1 MWLQQKSFVPKLF
14 FYCPK
19 ATIIPSL
26 SRKFPIFAGYSILDM
41 SAPNKLIE
49 KIEGF
54 TRKYYL
60 NRLIQGVLVGAVLW
74 IVFYLLINGLEYFS
88 WFPPKGRF
96 VLFLFLLA
104 GSAFVLVYHFLIPL
118 VNLIRFRKKMS
129 VEQASVMIGKFFP
142 EIKDKLLNTIQLSN
156 QMEESN
162 NGVGPST
169 GSGTSANTGSGTST
183 DNALLAATIEQRSA
197 RLSPIRF
204 SDAVDLRGNLKYL
217 GIFFGSLLL
226 LIALMVFLPSFAVQP
241 TQRIVNYEQHFE
253 KPLPYQVEIEQD
265 DIETTQGKEVKFNI
279 HVTGDRIPDAFY
291 VKSELGQQLMTKSS
305 ANDFSYT
312 FKNLFN
318 DLSFNVIGGEY
329 TSRPLHITVHPNPTL
344 LSYRCELRYPSYIH
358 RTNETLD
365 AKTRLIVPQGTSL
378 TFSFTTRDTEQMSV
392 TRDSLTTDL
401 TANNDVFAYQF
412 VAAQNTKFEVQ
423 VQNTWNQNIEPLPF
437 SVDVIPD
444 AYPDIRVESFDE
456 QLSDDV
462 YFSGLVTDDYGFSKL
477 TFNCIVKE
485 PIEKNIV
492 KTVPLDTKQTR
503 SSFFYQFNMDDL
515 GIMPG
520 QNMEVY
526 FVIWDNDGFH
536 GPKSKR
542 SETFTYYKP
551 SEAALDSIADQQSE
565 DIMERLQ
572 EKSQEAD
579 KLQDEIEKMLQD
591 LIQKKDLD
599 WSDKEKMKDLLEK
612 QQKIQDEWNKL
623 QEEQEKLED
632 FMKEHDLGN
641 EDLIKKQEQIN
652 KLFDEVIPEEL
663 KKMMEQIDKLLEEM
677 PREQMQQMMQ
687 DIKKNN
693 QSMQELLDRNLSLL
707 EQLKM
712 EKDLN
717 DLANKLDKL
726 GEELQKQEA
735 ENQNKAGEENEQKSA
750 EEAKEEFDKM
760 MDELDQLL
768 EKNQELQQPF
778 DMQKDE
784 EMQESI
790 DQDLQDAM
798 QNEQNS
804 QQQQSQ
810 QKKQNAGQKMQQ
822 MANNMMMQ
830 MQMQGMQQM
839 AEDAHLMRVL
849 LENVVHA
856 SHEQEDLMTEI
867 GSMRTDDPSLVEKII
882 HQKEVADNFNMVRD
896 SLRSMAMRQP
906 MVQNFVFD
914 ELHTIETQTENAMK
928 YLNDLKLSQ
937 AMRHQQTAMMSMNNL
952 ALMLAESLENM
963 ENSMESMGMPM
974 ACPMP
979 KQGQGQQSMQRMQQL
994 QQQLSEQLKQM
1005 QQQMEQ
1011 GQQMPNSM
1019 SEEFAR
1025 MAAEQ
1030 EMLRQ
1035 GMQQMLNEMKENGQI
1050 GDDGLNEI
1058 IKDMEKLEEELVNKK
1073 INRQMIE
1080 RSQRIES
1087 RMLESQKAQE
1097 KREQEEKRKSN
1108 EYKGSQFER
1117 KIDEYL
1123 YEQSLKKNQE
1133 FLRSNPIEYA
1143 PYYKDKINEYYLKKN
1158 TH

>member
-1 MWLQQKSFVPKLF
+1 
-14 FYCPK
+14 
-19 ATIIPSL
+19 
-26 SRKFPIFAGYSILDM
+26 
-41 SAPNKLIE
+41 
-49 KIEGF
+49 
-54 TRKYYL
+54 
-60 NRLIQGVLVGAVLW
+60 
-74 IVFYLLINGLEYFS
+74 
-88 WFPPKGRF
+88 
-96 VLFLFLLA
+96 
-104 GSAFVLVYHFLIPL
+104 
-118 VNLIRFRKKMS
+118 
-129 VEQASVMIGKFFP
+129 MIGKFFP

-156 QMEESN
+156 QA
-162 NGVGPST
+162 T
-169 GSGTSANTGSGTST
+169 TDA

-204 SDAVDLRGNLKYL
+204 SDAVYLRGNLKYL
-217 GIFFGSLLL
+217 GIFFGSLLI
-226 LIALMVFLPSFAVQP
+226 LIVLMVFLPSFAVQP

-253 KPLPYQVEIEQD
+253 KPLPYQVEIDQD

-279 HVTGDRIPDAFY
+279 RVTGDRIPDAFY
-291 VKSELGQQLMTKSS
+291 VKSELGQQLMTKGS

-312 FKNLFN
+312 FKNLFT
-318 DLSFNVIGGEY
+318 DLTFNVIGGEY

-344 LSYRCELRYPSYIH
+344 LSYHCELRYPAYIH
-358 RTNETLD
+358 RTNETMD
-365 AKTRLIVPQGTSL
+365 AKTRLIVPQGTNL

-401 TANNDVFAYQF
+401 TAMDDVFEYQF
-412 VAAQNTKFEVQ
+412 VAAQSTKFEVQ
-423 VQNTWNQNIEPLPF
+423 VQNNWNQNIDPLPF

-456 QLSDDV
+456 QLSADV

-503 SSFFYQFNMDDL
+503 TSFFYQFNMDSL

-526 FVIWDNDGFH
+526 FVVWDNDGFH

-551 SEAALDSIADQQSE
+551 SETALDSIADQQSE

-572 EKSQEAD
+572 AKSQEAD

-612 QQKIQDEWNKL
+612 QQQIQDEWNKL
-623 QEEQEKLED
+623 QEEQNKLED
-632 FMKEHDLGN
+632 FMKEHDLAN

-652 KLFDEVIPEEL
+652 TLFDEVIPEEL

-726 GEELQKQEA
+726 GEELKQQA
-735 ENQNKAGEENEQKSA
+735 DNQDKAGEENDKKSA

-760 MDELDQLL
+760 MDELDKLL
-768 EKNQELQQPF
+768 EKNQDLQQPF

-810 QKKQNAGQKMQQ
+810 QNKKNAGQKMQQ

-839 AEDAHLMRVL
+839 AEDAHLMRIL

-856 SHEQEDLMTEI
+856 SHEQEGLLKEI
-867 GSMRTDDPSLVEKII
+867 GSMRSDDPSLVEKII

-914 ELHTIETQTENAMK
+914 ELHTIENQTENAMK

-937 AMRHQQTAMMSMNNL
+937 AVRHQQTAMMSMNNL

-974 ACPMP
+974 SCSMP
-979 KQGQGQQSMQRMQQL
+979 KPGQGQQSMQKMQQL

-1005 QQQMEQ
+1005 QQQMQQMDKQ
-1011 GQQMPNSM
+1011 GQPMPKSM

-1035 GMQQMLNEMKENGQI
+1035 GMQQILKEMKENGQI

-1073 INRQMIE
+1073 INQKMIE
-1080 RSQRIES
+1080 RSKRIES

-1108 EYKGSQFER
+1108 EYKGSHFDR
-1117 KIDEYL
+1117 RIDDYL

-1133 FLRSNPIEYA
+1133 FLRTNPIEYA
-1143 PYYKDKINEYYLKKN
+1143 PYYKDKINAYYLKKN

>member
-1 MWLQQKSFVPKLF
+1 M
-14 FYCPK
+14 
-19 ATIIPSL
+19 
-26 SRKFPIFAGYSILDM
+26 
-41 SAPNKLIE
+41 IE

-96 VLFLFLLA
+96 VLLLFLVA
-104 GSAFVLVYHFLIPL
+104 GSAFVLVYYFLIPL
-118 VNLIRFRKKMS
+118 INLIRFRKKMS
-129 VEQASVMIGKFFP
+129 VEQASVLIGKFFP
-142 EIKDKLLNTIQLSN
+142 EIKDKLLNTIQLSH
-156 QMEESN
+156 QMEESKA
-162 NGVGPST
+162 GPST
-169 GSGTSANTGSGTST
+169 GSGTLN
-183 DNALLAATIEQRSA
+183 DNALLEATIEQRSA

-204 SDAVDLRGNLKYL
+204 SDAVNLKGNLKYL
-217 GIFFGSLLL
+217 GIFFGSLLI

-279 HVTGDRIPDAFY
+279 RVIGDRIPDAFY
-291 VKSELGQQLMTKSS
+291 VKSELGQQLMTKGS

-312 FKNLFN
+312 FKNLYN
-318 DLSFNVIGGEY
+318 DLTFNVTGGEY
-329 TSRPLHITVHPNPTL
+329 TSRPLHIIVHPNPTL
-344 LSYRCELRYPSYIH
+344 LSYRCELRYPAYVH

-365 AKTRLIVPQGTSL
+365 AKTRLIVPQGTQL
-378 TFSFTTRDTEQMSV
+378 TFSFTTRDTEQMTVS
-392 TRDSLTTDL
+392 RDSLTTDL
-401 TANNDVFAYQF
+401 TANDDIFEYQF
-412 VAAQNTKFEVQ
+412 VAAQSTKFEVQ
-423 VQNTWNQNIEPLPF
+423 VQNTWTQSIDPLPF
-437 SVDVIPD
+437 SVDVLPD

-456 QLSDDV
+456 QLSTDV
-462 YFSGLVTDDYGFSKL
+462 YYSGLVTDDYGFSRL
-477 TFNCIVKE
+477 TFNCIVRE
-485 PIEKNIV
+485 PIEKKIV
-492 KTVPLDTKQTR
+492 KPVALDLKQTR
-503 SSFFYQFNMDDL
+503 TSFYYSFNMDSL

-526 FVIWDNDGFH
+526 FEVWDNDGFH

-572 EKSQEAD
+572 ERSQEAE
-579 KLQDEIEKMLQD
+579 KLQDAIEKMLQD

-599 WSDKEKMKDLLEK
+599 WSDKEKMKDLMEK
-612 QQKIQDEWNKL
+612 QQQIQDEWNKL
-623 QEEQEKLED
+623 QQEQEKLED

-652 KLFDEVIPEEL
+652 KLFDEVISEEMQ
-663 KKMMEQIDKLLEEM
+663 KIMEQIDQLLEKM

-687 DIKKNN
+687 DIKKKN

-717 DLANKLDKL
+717 DLADKLDKL
-726 GEELQKQEA
+726 GEELQKQESEKS
-735 ENQNKAGEENEQKSA
+735 ENQDKTGEQNDKTGEQNDKTGEQNDQKSA

-760 MDELDQLL
+760 MDEFDQLM
-768 EKNQELQQPF
+768 EKNKDLQQPF
-778 DMQKDE
+778 NLDKDE
-784 EMQESI
+784 ETQESI
-790 DQDLQDAM
+790 DQDLDDAM
-798 QNEQNS
+798 QNEQNG

-810 QKKQNAGQKMQQ
+810 QKKQDAGQKMQQ
-822 MANNMMMQ
+822 MAQQMMQQ
-830 MQMQGMQQM
+830 MQMQGMEQM
-839 AEDAHLMRVL
+839 AEDAHLLRTL

-856 SHEQEDLMTEI
+856 SHEQEALMTEI
-867 GSMRTDDPSLVEKII
+867 GKMRTDDPSLVEKII
-882 HQKEVADNFNMVRD
+882 HQKDVADNFNMVRD
-896 SLRSMAMRQP
+896 SLHNIAMRQP
-906 MVQNFVFD
+906 MIQNFIFE
-914 ELHTIETQTENAMK
+914 ELHTIENQTENAMK
-928 YLNDLKLSQ
+928 HLNDLRLSQ
-937 AMRHQQTAMMSMNNL
+937 ATRHQQTAMMSMNNL

-963 ENSMESMGMPM
+963 ENSMDAMGMPM
-974 ACPMP
+974 SCPRP
-979 KQGQGQQSMQRMQQL
+979 KPGQGQQNMQKMQQM

-1005 QQQMEQ
+1005 QQQMEKA
-1011 GQQMPNSM
+1011 GQQQQNSM

-1035 GMQQMLNEMKENGQI
+1035 GMQQMLNEMKENGQV

-1073 INRQMIE
+1073 LNRQMIE

-1123 YEQSLKKNQE
+1123 YEQTLKKNQE
-1133 FLRSNPIEYA
+1133 FLHSNPIEFA
-1143 PYYKDKINEYYLKKN
+1143 PYYKDKANSYFLKKN

>member
-1 MWLQQKSFVPKLF
+1 
-14 FYCPK
+14 
-19 ATIIPSL
+19 
-26 SRKFPIFAGYSILDM
+26 M

-156 QMEESN
+156 QMVAE
-162 NGVGPST
+162 G
-169 GSGTSANTGSGTST
+169 

-217 GIFFGSLLL
+217 GIFFGLLLL
-226 LIALMVFLPSFAVQP
+226 LILLMVFLPSFAVQP
-241 TQRIVNYEQHFE
+241 TQRIVNYEQQFE
-253 KPLPYQVEIEQD
+253 KPLPYQVEILQD
-265 DIETTQGKEVKFNI
+265 NIETTQGKEVKFNI
-279 HVTGDRIPDAFY
+279 RVTGDRIPDAFY
-291 VKSELGQQLMTKSS
+291 VKSELGQQLMTKGS

-318 DLSFNVIGGEY
+318 DLTFNVIGGEY
-329 TSRPLHITVHPNPTL
+329 TSRPLHITVRPNPTL
-344 LSYRCELRYPSYIH
+344 LSYRCELRYPAYIH
-358 RTNETLD
+358 RTNETLE
-365 AKTRLIVPQGTSL
+365 AKTRLIVPQGTQL
-378 TFSFTTRDTEQMSV
+378 TFSFTTRDTEQMNVS
-392 TRDSLTTDL
+392 RDSLNSTL
-401 TANNDVFAYQF
+401 TAKDDIFEYQF
-412 VAAQNTKFEVQ
+412 VAAQSTKFQVQ
-423 VQNTWNQNIEPLPF
+423 VENSWNRTIEPLPF
-437 SVDVIPD
+437 SVDVLPD

-456 QLSDDV
+456 QLSTDV

-477 TFNCIVKE
+477 TFNCKVKE

-492 KTVPLDTKQTR
+492 KTVPLDLKQTR
-503 SSFFYQFNMDDL
+503 SSFFYQFNMDSL

-526 FVIWDNDGFH
+526 FEVWDNDGFH

-551 SEAALDSIADQQSE
+551 SEAALDSVANQQSE
-565 DIMERLQ
+565 DIMERLS
-572 EKSQEAD
+572 EKSQEAN

-599 WSDKEKMKDLLEK
+599 WSDKEKMKELMEK
-612 QQKIQDEWNKL
+612 QQQIQDEWNKL
-623 QEEQEKLED
+623 QQEQEKLAD
-632 FMKEHDLGN
+632 FMKENEIAN
-641 EDLIKKQEQIN
+641 EDLLKKQEQIN
-652 KLFDEVIPEEL
+652 KLFEEVIPEEL
-663 KKMMEQIDKLLEEM
+663 QKMMEQIDKLLEEM
-677 PREQMQQMMQ
+677 PREQMQQTMQ

-693 QSMQELLDRNLSLL
+693 QKMQELLDRNLALL

-735 ENQNKAGEENEQKSA
+735 ENQQKKAGEEGDQKSA

-760 MDELDQLL
+760 MEELDQLL
-768 EKNQELQQPF
+768 EKNQELQDPF

-798 QNEQNS
+798 QQEQNQQNG

-810 QKKQNAGQKMQQ
+810 QKKQDAGQKMQQ
-822 MANNMMMQ
+822 MAQNMMMQ

-839 AEDAHLMRVL
+839 AEDAHLVRIL

-856 SHEQEDLMTEI
+856 SHEQEALMNEI
-867 GSMRTDDPSLVEKII
+867 GSIRSDDPSLAEKII

-896 SLRSMAMRQP
+896 SLRSMAKRQP
-906 MVQNFVFD
+906 MIQNFIFE
-914 ELHTIETQTENAMK
+914 ELHTIENQTENAMK
-928 YLNDLKLSQ
+928 QLNDLKLSQ
-937 AMRHQQTAMMSMNNL
+937 AFRHQQTAMMSMNNL
-952 ALMLAESLENM
+952 ALMLSESLENM

-974 ACPMP
+974 QSCQSKPG
-979 KQGQGQQSMQRMQQL
+979 KQGQQSMKNMQQM

-1011 GQQMPNSM
+1011 GQQTPNSM

-1035 GMQQMLNEMKENGQI
+1035 GMQQMLNDMKENGQI

-1073 INRQMIE
+1073 INKKMIE

-1108 EYKGSQFER
+1108 EFKGSHFDRQ
-1117 KIDEYL
+1117 IDEIL
-1123 YEQSLKKNQE
+1123 YKETLKKNQE
-1133 FLRSNPIEYA
+1133 FLRSNPIEFA
-1143 PYYKDKINEYYLKKN
+1143 PYYRDKINEYYLRKN
-1158 TH
+1158 TQ

>member
-1 MWLQQKSFVPKLF
+1 
-14 FYCPK
+14 
-19 ATIIPSL
+19 
-26 SRKFPIFAGYSILDM
+26 
-41 SAPNKLIE
+41 
-49 KIEGF
+49 
-54 TRKYYL
+54 
-60 NRLIQGVLVGAVLW
+60 
-74 IVFYLLINGLEYFS
+74 
-88 WFPPKGRF
+88 
-96 VLFLFLLA
+96 
-104 GSAFVLVYHFLIPL
+104 
-118 VNLIRFRKKMS
+118 
-129 VEQASVMIGKFFP
+129 
-142 EIKDKLLNTIQLSN
+142 
-156 QMEESN
+156 
-162 NGVGPST
+162 
-169 GSGTSANTGSGTST
+169 
-183 DNALLAATIEQRSA
+183 
-197 RLSPIRF
+197 
-204 SDAVDLRGNLKYL
+204 
-217 GIFFGSLLL
+217 
-226 LIALMVFLPSFAVQP
+226 
-241 TQRIVNYEQHFE
+241 
-253 KPLPYQVEIEQD
+253 
-265 DIETTQGKEVKFNI
+265 
-279 HVTGDRIPDAFY
+279 
-291 VKSELGQQLMTKSS
+291 
-305 ANDFSYT
+305 
-312 FKNLFN
+312 
-318 DLSFNVIGGEY
+318 
-329 TSRPLHITVHPNPTL
+329 
-344 LSYRCELRYPSYIH
+344 
-358 RTNETLD
+358 
-365 AKTRLIVPQGTSL
+365 
-378 TFSFTTRDTEQMSV
+378 
-392 TRDSLTTDL
+392 
-401 TANNDVFAYQF
+401 
-412 VAAQNTKFEVQ
+412 
-423 VQNTWNQNIEPLPF
+423 
-437 SVDVIPD
+437 
-444 AYPDIRVESFDE
+444 
-456 QLSDDV
+456 
-462 YFSGLVTDDYGFSKL
+462 
-477 TFNCIVKE
+477 
-485 PIEKNIV
+485 
-492 KTVPLDTKQTR
+492 
-503 SSFFYQFNMDDL
+503 
-515 GIMPG
+515 
-520 QNMEVY
+520 
-526 FVIWDNDGFH
+526 
-536 GPKSKR
+536 
-542 SETFTYYKP
+542 
-551 SEAALDSIADQQSE
+551 
-565 DIMERLQ
+565 
-572 EKSQEAD
+572 
-579 KLQDEIEKMLQD
+579 
-591 LIQKKDLD
+591 
-599 WSDKEKMKDLLEK
+599 MKDLLEK

-623 QEEQEKLED
+623 QEEQKNLED

-641 EDLIKKQEQIN
+641 EDLIRKQEQIN

-693 QSMQELLDRNLSLL
+693 QSMQELLDRNLALL

-726 GEELQKQEA
+726 GEELKNQEA
-735 ENQNKAGEENEQKSA
+735 KNQNKAGEDSDQKSA

-760 MDELDQLL
+760 MEELDKLL
-768 EKNQELQQPF
+768 EKNQDLQQPF

-822 MANNMMMQ
+822 MANQMMMQ

-839 AEDAHLMRVL
+839 AEDAHLLRIL

-867 GSMRTDDPSLVEKII
+867 GKMRSDDPSLVEKII

-896 SLRSMAMRQP
+896 SLRSMALRQP
-906 MVQNFVFD
+906 MIQNFVFD
-914 ELHTIETQTENAMK
+914 ELHIIENQTENAMK

-937 AMRHQQTAMMSMNNL
+937 AVRHQQTAMMSMNNL

-963 ENSMESMGMPM
+963 ENSMDAMGMPM
-974 ACPMP
+974 SCPMP
-979 KQGQGQQSMQRMQQL
+979 KPGQGQQSMQKMQQL

-1005 QQQMEQ
+1005 QQQMES
-1011 GQQMPNSM
+1011 GQKTPNSM

-1035 GMQQMLNEMKENGQI
+1035 GMQQMLNDMKENGQL

-1108 EYKGSQFER
+1108 EYKGSHFDR
-1117 KIDEYL
+1117 RIDEYL

>member
-1 MWLQQKSFVPKLF
+1 M
-14 FYCPK
+14 C
-19 ATIIPSL
+19 
-26 SRKFPIFAGYSILDM
+26 IFAPDM
-41 SAPNKLIE
+41 SSPKGLIE

-104 GSAFVLVYHFLIPL
+104 GSAFVLVYYFLIPL
-118 VNLIRFRKKMS
+118 INLIRFRKKMS

-156 QMEESN
+156 QMETSK
-162 NGVGPST
+162 VGPST
-169 GSGTSANTGSGTST
+169 GSGTEN

-204 SDAVDLRGNLKYL
+204 SDAVDLRGNMKYL
-217 GIFFGSLLL
+217 GIFFGSLLV

-253 KPLPYQVEIEQD
+253 KPLPYQVVIEQD
-265 DIETTQGKEVKFNI
+265 EFETTQGQEVKCSI

-291 VKSELGQQLMTKSS
+291 VKSELGQQLMTKGS

-318 DLSFNVIGGEY
+318 NLTFNVIGGEY

-344 LSYRCELRYPSYIH
+344 LSYRCEVRYPAYIH

-365 AKTRLIVPQGTSL
+365 GKTRLIVPQGTNL
-378 TFSFTTRDTEQMSV
+378 TFSFTTRDTELMTVS
-392 TRDSLTTDL
+392 RDSLTTDL
-401 TANNDVFAYQF
+401 TAKDNIFEYHF
-412 VAAQNTKFEVQ
+412 VAGQSTKFEVQ
-423 VQNTWNQNIEPLPF
+423 VQNSWNQSIEPLPF
-437 SVDVIPD
+437 SVDVLPD

-456 QLSDDV
+456 QLSTDV
-462 YFSGLVTDDYGFSKL
+462 YFSGLLTDDYGFSKL
-477 TFNCIVKE
+477 TFNCKVKE

-492 KTVPLDTKQTR
+492 KTVPLDLKQTR
-503 SSFFYQFNMDDL
+503 SSFFYQFNMDSL
-515 GIMPG
+515 GIMPR
-520 QNMEVY
+520 QNMEVF
-526 FVIWDNDGFH
+526 FVVWDNDGYH

-551 SEAALDSIADQQSE
+551 SETALDSIADQQSE

-579 KLQDEIEKMLQD
+579 KLQEEIEKMLQD

-599 WSDKEKMKDLLEK
+599 WSDKEKMKDLLER
-612 QQKIQDEWNKL
+612 QQKVQEEWNKL
-623 QEEQEKLED
+623 QEEQEKLSD

-652 KLFDEVIPEEL
+652 KLFEEVIPEEL
-663 KKMMEQIDKLLEEM
+663 QKLMDQIDKLLEEM

-687 DIKKNN
+687 NIKKNN
-693 QSMQELLDRNLSLL
+693 QSMQELLDRNLALL

-717 DLANKLDKL
+717 DLANKLDQL

-735 ENQNKAGEENEQKSA
+735 GNQDKTGEKDDQKSA

-768 EKNQELQQPF
+768 EKNEDLQQPF
-778 DMQKDE
+778 DMEKDQ
-784 EMQESI
+784 EMEESI

-810 QKKQNAGQKMQQ
+810 QKKQSAGQKMQKMSQ
-822 MANNMMMQ
+822 NMMAM

-839 AEDAHLMRVL
+839 AEDAHLMRIL

-856 SHEQEDLMTEI
+856 SHEQETLMNEI
-867 GSMRTDDPSLVEKII
+867 GKMRTDDPSLVDKII

-906 MVQNFVFD
+906 MIQNYVFD
-914 ELHTIETQTENAMK
+914 ELHTIENQTENAMK
-928 YLNDLKLSQ
+928 QLNDLKLSQ
-937 AMRHQQTAMMSMNNL
+937 ATRHQQTAMMSMNNL

-963 ENSMESMGMPM
+963 ENSMEAMGMPM
-974 ACPMP
+974 QSCQSKP
-979 KQGQGQQSMQRMQQL
+979 GQGQKSMQNMQQL

-1005 QQQMEQ
+1005 QQKMEQ
-1011 GQQMPNSM
+1011 GQQTPNSM

-1035 GMQQMLNEMKENGQI
+1035 GMQQMLNDMKENGQI

-1080 RSQRIES
+1080 RSRRIES

-1108 EYKGSQFER
+1108 EYKGSHFDR
-1117 KIDEYL
+1117 KIDELL
-1123 YEQSLKKNQE
+1123 YKETLKKNQE
-1133 FLRSNPIEYA
+1133 FLKTNPIEYA
-1143 PYYKDKINEYYLKKN
+1143 PYYQEKINEYYLKKN

>member
-1 MWLQQKSFVPKLF
+1 MFAPK
-14 FYCPK
+14 
-19 ATIIPSL
+19 
-26 SRKFPIFAGYSILDM
+26 G
-41 SAPNKLIE
+41 LIE
-49 KIEGF
+49 KIEAF

-60 NRLIQGVLVGAVLW
+60 NRLIQGMLVGAVLW

-96 VLFLFLLA
+96 VLLLFLLA
-104 GSAFVLVYHFLIPL
+104 GSAFVAVYYFMIPL

-129 VEQASVMIGKFFP
+129 VEQASVLIGRFFP
-142 EIKDKLLNTIQLSN
+142 DIKDKLLNTIQLSH
-156 QMEESN
+156 QVTTES
-162 NGVGPST
+162 
-169 GSGTSANTGSGTST
+169 
-183 DNALLAATIEQRSA
+183 DNALLAAAIEQRSA

-217 GIFFGSLLL
+217 GAFFGLLLL
-226 LIALMVFLPSFAVQP
+226 LILLIVFLPSFAVQP
-241 TQRIVNYEQHFE
+241 TQRIVNYEQNYE

-265 DIETTQGKEVKFNI
+265 EIETTQGKEVKFSI
-279 HVTGDRIPDAFY
+279 RVTGDRIPDAFY

-305 ANDFSYT
+305 VNDFGYT
-312 FKNLFN
+312 FKNLYN
-318 DLSFNVIGGEY
+318 DLTFYVMGGDY

-344 LSYRCELRYPSYIH
+344 LSYRCEVRYPNYIH
-358 RTNETLD
+358 RQNETFES
-365 AKTRLIVPQGTSL
+365 KTRLIVPQGTQL
-378 TFSFTTRDTEQMSV
+378 TFSFITRDTEKVSV
-392 TRDSLTTDL
+392 TCDSLTTDL
-401 TANNDVFAYQF
+401 TAKDDIFEYPF
-412 VAAQNTKFEVQ
+412 VAAQSTKFEVQ
-423 VQNTWNQNIEPLPF
+423 VQNPWNNNIDPLPF
-437 SVDVIPD
+437 SVDVLPD

-456 QLSDDV
+456 QLSTDV
-462 YFSGLVTDDYGFSKL
+462 YYSGLITDDYGFSKL
-477 TFNCIVKE
+477 TFNCKVKE
-485 PIEKNIV
+485 PVEKSIV
-492 KTVPLDTKQTR
+492 KSVAIDLKQTR
-503 SSFFYQFNMDDL
+503 TSFFYSFNMDSL
-515 GIMPG
+515 GILPG
-520 QNMEVY
+520 QNLEV
-526 FVIWDNDGFH
+526 FFEVWDNDGFH

-551 SEAALDSIADQQSE
+551 SEAALDSIADNTSE
-565 DIMERLQ
+565 DIMDRLEQ
-572 EKSQEAD
+572 KAQEAD

-591 LIQKKDLD
+591 LLQKKELD
-599 WSDKEKMKDLLEK
+599 WSDKEKMKELLEK
-612 QQKIQDEWNKL
+612 QQEIQDEWNKL
-623 QEEQEKLED
+623 QQEQDKLSD

-641 EDLIKKQEQIN
+641 EDLLKKQEQIN
-652 KLFDEVIPEEL
+652 KLFDEVIPEEMR
-663 KKMMEQIDKLLEEM
+663 KMMEQIDKLLEEM

-693 QSMQELLDRNLSLL
+693 QSMQELLDRNLALL

-717 DLANKLDKL
+717 DLADKLNKL
-726 GEELQKQEA
+726 GEELQKEKADQPS
-735 ENQNKAGEENEQKSA
+735 ENQEEAGEEGDQKSA

-768 EKNQELQQPF
+768 EKNQDLQQPF
-778 DMQKDE
+778 NMEKDE
-784 EMQESI
+784 ALQESI

-798 QNEQNS
+798 ENEQNGQNDPQQS
-804 QQQQSQ
+804 SQQQSQ

-822 MANNMMMQ
+822 MANQMMMQ
-830 MQMQGMQQM
+830 MQMEGMQQM
-839 AEDAHLMRVL
+839 AEDAHLLRIL

-856 SHEQEDLMTEI
+856 SHEQEDLMTETGKI
-867 GSMRTDDPSLVEKII
+867 RTDDPALVEKII
-882 HQKEVADNFNMVRD
+882 RQKEVADNFNMVRD

-906 MVQNFVFD
+906 AVQNFVFD
-914 ELHTIETQTENAMK
+914 ELHTIENQTENALKQM
-928 YLNDLKLSQ
+928 NDLKLGQ
-937 AMRHQQTAMMSMNNL
+937 ATRHQQTAMMSMNNL

-963 ENSMESMGMPM
+963 ENSMEAMGMPM
-974 ACPMP
+974 SCSMP
-979 KQGQGQQSMQRMQQL
+979 KPGQGQQSMKNMQQM

-1005 QQQMEQ
+1005 QQQMEKS
-1011 GQQMPNSM
+1011 GQQQPNSM
-1019 SEEFAR
+1019 SEQFAR

-1108 EYKGSQFER
+1108 EFKGSHFDRQ
-1117 KIDEYL
+1117 IDEYL

-1133 FLRSNPIEYA
+1133 FLRTNPIEYA
-1143 PYYKDKINEYYLKKN
+1143 PYYQNKINDYYLKKN
-1158 TH
+1158 TQ

>member
-1 MWLQQKSFVPKLF
+1 
-14 FYCPK
+14 
-19 ATIIPSL
+19 
-26 SRKFPIFAGYSILDM
+26 M

-88 WFPPKGRF
+88 WFPSKGRF

-104 GSAFVLVYHFLIPL
+104 GSAFVLVYYFLIPL
-118 VNLIRFRKKMS
+118 VNLIRYRKKMS
-129 VEQASVMIGKFFP
+129 VEQASVLIGKFFP

-156 QMEESN
+156 QAESD
-162 NGVGPST
+162 
-169 GSGTSANTGSGTST
+169 A

-204 SDAVDLRGNLKYL
+204 SDAVDLRGNMKYL
-217 GIFFGSLLL
+217 GIFFGSLLV

-253 KPLPYQVEIEQD
+253 KPLPYQVVIEQD
-265 DIETTQGKEVKFNI
+265 EFETTQGQEVKCSI

-291 VKSELGQQLMTKSS
+291 VKSELGQQLMTKGS

-318 DLSFNVIGGEY
+318 DLTFNVIGGEY

-344 LSYRCELRYPSYIH
+344 LSYRCEVRYPAYIH

-365 AKTRLIVPQGTSL
+365 GKTRLIVPQGTNL
-378 TFSFTTRDTEQMSV
+378 TFNFTTRDTELMTVS
-392 TRDSLTTDL
+392 RDSLTTDL
-401 TANNDVFAYQF
+401 TAKDNIFEYHF
-412 VAAQNTKFEVQ
+412 VAGQSTKFEVQ
-423 VQNTWNQNIEPLPF
+423 VQNSWNQSIEPLPF
-437 SVDVIPD
+437 SVDVLPD

-456 QLSDDV
+456 QLSTDV
-462 YFSGLVTDDYGFSKL
+462 YFSGLLTDDYGFSKL
-477 TFNCIVKE
+477 TFNCKVKE

-492 KTVPLDTKQTR
+492 KTVPLDLKQTR
-503 SSFFYQFNMDDL
+503 SSFFYQFNMDSL

-526 FVIWDNDGFH
+526 FVVWDNDGYH

-551 SEAALDSIADQQSE
+551 SETALDSIADQQSE

-579 KLQDEIEKMLQD
+579 KLQEEIEKMLQD

-599 WSDKEKMKDLLEK
+599 WSDKEKMKDLLER
-612 QQKIQDEWNKL
+612 QQQVQEEWNKL
-623 QEEQEKLED
+623 QEEQEKLSD

-641 EDLIKKQEQIN
+641 EDLLKKQEQIN

-663 KKMMEQIDKLLEEM
+663 QKLMEQIDKLLEEM

-693 QSMQELLDRNLSLL
+693 QSMQELLDRNLALL

-717 DLANKLDKL
+717 DLANKLDQL

-735 ENQNKAGEENEQKSA
+735 GNQDKTGEKNEQKSA

-768 EKNQELQQPF
+768 EKNEDLQQPF
-778 DMQKDE
+778 DMEKDQ
-784 EMQESI
+784 EMEESI

-798 QNEQNS
+798 QNEQNN
-804 QQQQSQ
+804 QQQQSEK
-810 QKKQNAGQKMQQ
+810 KKQSAGQKMQK
-822 MANNMMMQ
+822 MAQNMMSM
-830 MQMQGMQQM
+830 MQMQGMEQL
-839 AEDAHLMRVL
+839 AEDAHLMRIL

-856 SHEQEDLMTEI
+856 SHEQEALMKEI
-867 GSMRTDDPSLVEKII
+867 GKMRSDDPSLVDKII

-914 ELHTIETQTENAMK
+914 ELHTIENQTENAMK
-928 YLNDLKLSQ
+928 QLNDLKLSQ
-937 AMRHQQTAMMSMNNL
+937 AARHQQTAMMSMNNL

-974 ACPMP
+974 QSCQSKP
-979 KQGQGQQSMQRMQQL
+979 GQGQKSMKNMQQL

-1005 QQQMEQ
+1005 QQKMEQ
-1011 GQQMPNSM
+1011 GQQTPNSM

-1035 GMQQMLNEMKENGQI
+1035 GMQKMLNDMKENGQI

-1080 RSQRIES
+1080 RSRRIES

-1108 EYKGSQFER
+1108 EYKGSHFDR
-1117 KIDEYL
+1117 KIDELL
-1123 YEQSLKKNQE
+1123 YKETLKKNQE
-1133 FLRSNPIEYA
+1133 FLKTNPIEYA
-1143 PYYKDKINEYYLKKN
+1143 PYYQEKINEYYLKKN

>member
-1 MWLQQKSFVPKLF
+1 M
-14 FYCPK
+14 
-19 ATIIPSL
+19 
-26 SRKFPIFAGYSILDM
+26 DM

-156 QMEESN
+156 QMAAE
-162 NGVGPST
+162 G
-169 GSGTSANTGSGTST
+169 

-217 GIFFGSLLL
+217 GIFFGLLLL
-226 LIALMVFLPSFAVQP
+226 LILLMVFLPSFAVQP
-241 TQRIVNYEQHFE
+241 TQRIVNYEQQFE
-253 KPLPYQVEIEQD
+253 KPLPYQVEILQD
-265 DIETTQGKEVKFNI
+265 NIETTQGKEVKFNI
-279 HVTGDRIPDAFY
+279 RVTGDRIPDAFY
-291 VKSELGQQLMTKSS
+291 VKSELGQQLMTKGS

-318 DLSFNVIGGEY
+318 DLTFNVIGGEY
-329 TSRPLHITVHPNPTL
+329 TSRPLHITVRPNPTL
-344 LSYRCELRYPSYIH
+344 LSYRCELRYPAYIH
-358 RTNETLD
+358 RTNETLE
-365 AKTRLIVPQGTSL
+365 AKTRLIVPQGTQL
-378 TFSFTTRDTEQMSV
+378 TFSFTTRDTEQMNVS
-392 TRDSLTTDL
+392 RDSLNSTL
-401 TANNDVFAYQF
+401 TAKDDVFEYQF
-412 VAAQNTKFEVQ
+412 VAAQSTKFEVQ
-423 VQNTWNQNIEPLPF
+423 VENSWNRTIEPLPF
-437 SVDVIPD
+437 SVDVLPD

-456 QLSDDV
+456 QLSTDV
-462 YFSGLVTDDYGFSKL
+462 YFSGLITDDYGFSKL
-477 TFNCIVKE
+477 TFNCKVKE

-492 KTVPLDTKQTR
+492 KTVPLDLKQTR
-503 SSFFYQFNMDDL
+503 SSFFYQFNMDSL

-526 FVIWDNDGFH
+526 FEVWDNDGFH

-551 SEAALDSIADQQSE
+551 SEAALDSVANQQSE

-572 EKSQEAD
+572 EKLQEAN

-599 WSDKEKMKDLLEK
+599 WSDKEKMKELMEK
-612 QQKIQDEWNKL
+612 QQQIQDEWNKL
-623 QEEQEKLED
+623 QQEQEKLAD
-632 FMKEHDLGN
+632 FMKENEIAN
-641 EDLIKKQEQIN
+641 EDLLKKQEQIN
-652 KLFDEVIPEEL
+652 KLFEEVIPEEL
-663 KKMMEQIDKLLEEM
+663 QKMMEQIDKLLEEM
-677 PREQMQQMMQ
+677 PREQMQQTMQ

-693 QSMQELLDRNLSLL
+693 QKMQELLDRNLALL

-735 ENQNKAGEENEQKSA
+735 ENQQKEAGEETDQKSA

-760 MDELDQLL
+760 MEELDELL
-768 EKNQELQQPF
+768 EKNQELQDPF

-798 QNEQNS
+798 QQEQNQQNG

-810 QKKQNAGQKMQQ
+810 QKKQDAGQKMQQ
-822 MANNMMMQ
+822 MAQNMMMQ

-839 AEDAHLMRVL
+839 AEDAHLVRIL

-856 SHEQEDLMTEI
+856 SHEQEALMNEI
-867 GSMRTDDPSLVEKII
+867 GSIRSDDPSLVEKII

-896 SLRSMAMRQP
+896 SLRSMAKRQP
-906 MVQNFVFD
+906 MIQNFIFE
-914 ELHTIETQTENAMK
+914 ELHTIENQTENAMK
-928 YLNDLKLSQ
+928 QLNDLKLSQ
-937 AMRHQQTAMMSMNNL
+937 AFRHQQTAMMSMNNL

-974 ACPMP
+974 QSCQSKPG
-979 KQGQGQQSMQRMQQL
+979 KQGQQSMNNMQQL

-1005 QQQMEQ
+1005 QQKMEQ
-1011 GQQMPNSM
+1011 GQQTPNSM

-1035 GMQQMLNEMKENGQI
+1035 GMQQMLNDMKENGQV

-1073 INRQMIE
+1073 INKKMVE

-1097 KREQEEKRKSN
+1097 KREQEEKRESN
-1108 EYKGSQFER
+1108 EFKGTQFDR
-1117 KIDEYL
+1117 RIDEIL
-1123 YEQSLKKNQE
+1123 YKESLKKNQE
-1133 FLRSNPIEYA
+1133 FLRSNPIEFA
-1143 PYYKDKINEYYLKKN
+1143 PYYRDKINEYYLRKN
-1158 TH
+1158 TQ

>member
-1 MWLQQKSFVPKLF
+1 MSSPK
-14 FYCPK
+14 
-19 ATIIPSL
+19 
-26 SRKFPIFAGYSILDM
+26 G
-41 SAPNKLIE
+41 LIE

-104 GSAFVLVYHFLIPL
+104 GSAFVLVYYFLIPL
-118 VNLIRFRKKMS
+118 INLIRFRKKMS

-156 QMEESN
+156 QMETSK
-162 NGVGPST
+162 VGPST
-169 GSGTSANTGSGTST
+169 GSGAEK

-217 GIFFGSLLL
+217 GIFFGSFLI

-241 TQRIVNYEQHFE
+241 TQRIVNYEQNFE

-279 HVTGDRIPDAFY
+279 RVTGDRIPDAFY
-291 VKSELGQQLMTKSS
+291 VKSELGQQLMTKGSV
-305 ANDFSYT
+305 NEFSYT
-312 FKNLFN
+312 FKNLYN
-318 DLSFNVIGGEY
+318 DLTFNVVGGDY

-344 LSYRCELRYPSYIH
+344 LSYRCELRYPAYIH
-358 RTNETLD
+358 RTNETLEG
-365 AKTRLIVPQGTSL
+365 KTRLIVPQGTKL
-378 TFSFTTRDTEQMSV
+378 VFNFSTRDTEQMTVS
-392 TRDSLTTDL
+392 RDSLTSDL
-401 TANNDVFAYQF
+401 TARDDVFEYQF
-412 VAAQNTKFEVQ
+412 VAAQSTKFEVQ
-423 VQNTWNQNIEPLPF
+423 VQNTWNNSLEPLPF
-437 SVDVIPD
+437 SVDVLPD

-456 QLSDDV
+456 QLSTDV
-462 YFSGLVTDDYGFSKL
+462 YFSGLVTDDYGFSRL

-492 KTVPLDTKQTR
+492 KTVPLDLKQART
-503 SSFFYQFNMDDL
+503 SFFYQFNMDSL

-551 SEAALDSIADQQSE
+551 SESALDSIANEQSE

-579 KLQDEIEKMLQD
+579 KLQNEIEKMLQD

-612 QQKIQDEWNKL
+612 QQQIQDEWNKL

-663 KKMMEQIDKLLEEM
+663 RKMMEQIDKLLEEM
-677 PREQMQQMMQ
+677 PREQMQQLMQ

-726 GEELQKQEA
+726 GEELQKQDA
-735 ENQNKAGEENEQKSA
+735 ENQNKTGEENDQKSA

-760 MDELDQLL
+760 MEDLDKLL
-768 EKNQELQQPF
+768 EKNEELQQPF

-798 QNEQNS
+798 QNEENN

-810 QKKQNAGQKMQQ
+810 SKKQQAGQKMQKMSQ
-822 MANNMMMQ
+822 NMRSM

-839 AEDAHLMRVL
+839 AEDAHLMRIL

-856 SHEQEDLMTEI
+856 SHEQEALMSDI
-867 GSMRTDDPSLVEKII
+867 GKMRSDDPSLVEKII
-882 HQKEVADNFNMVRD
+882 HQKDVADNFNMVRD

-914 ELHTIETQTENAMK
+914 ELHTIENQTENAMK

-937 AMRHQQTAMMSMNNL
+937 AVRHQQTAMMSMNNL

-974 ACPMP
+974 QSCQSKP
-979 KQGQGQQSMQRMQQL
+979 GQGQQSMQKMQQL
-994 QQQLSEQLKQM
+994 QQQMSEQLQKM
-1005 QQQMEQ
+1005 QEQMEKM
-1011 GQQMPNSM
+1011 GQQIPNSM

-1035 GMQQMLNEMKENGQI
+1035 GMQQMLNEMKENGQV

-1073 INRQMIE
+1073 INHKMIE

-1108 EYKGSQFER
+1108 EYKGSHFDR

-1123 YEQSLKKNQE
+1123 YQQSLKKNQE
-1133 FLRSNPIEYA
+1133 FLRTNPIEYA
-1143 PYYKDKINEYYLKKN
+1143 PYYKDKINDYYLKKN

>member
-1 MWLQQKSFVPKLF
+1 
-14 FYCPK
+14 
-19 ATIIPSL
+19 
-26 SRKFPIFAGYSILDM
+26 M
-41 SAPNKLIE
+41 SAPNKLIG

-96 VLFLFLLA
+96 ILFLFLLA

-118 VNLIRFRKKMS
+118 FNLIRFRKKMS

-156 QMEESN
+156 QMEASK
-162 NGVGPST
+162 VGPLTDSRA
-169 GSGTSANTGSGTST
+169 SD

-197 RLSPIRF
+197 HLSPIRF

-217 GIFFGSLLL
+217 GLFFGTLLI
-226 LIALMVFLPSFAVQP
+226 LIALMVFLPSFALQP
-241 TQRIVNYEQHFE
+241 TQRILNYDQYYE
-253 KPLPYQVEIEQD
+253 KPLPYQVVIEKD
-265 DIETTQGKEVKFNI
+265 EFETTQGSEVKFSI
-279 HVTGDRIPDAFY
+279 HVIGERIPDAFY
-291 VKSELGQQLMTKSS
+291 VKSEQGQQLMTKSS
-305 ANDFSYT
+305 ATDFSYT

-318 DLSFNVIGGEY
+318 DLSFNVTGGDY
-329 TSRPLHITVHPNPTL
+329 TSRPIHIKVRPNPTL
-344 LSYRCELRYPSYIH
+344 LSYRCELRYPTYIH

-365 AKTRLIVPQGTSL
+365 AKTRLIVPQGTNL
-378 TFSFTTRDTEQMSV
+378 TFSFSTRDTEQMIV
-392 TRDSLTTDL
+392 TRDSLNTDL
-401 TANNDVFAYQF
+401 IATDNIFEYQF
-412 VAAQNTKFEVQ
+412 VADQSTKFEVQ
-423 VQNTWNQNIEPLPF
+423 VQNAWNQSIEPLPF
-437 SVDVIPD
+437 SVDVLPD

-456 QLSDDV
+456 ELSTDV
-462 YFSGLVTDDYGFSKL
+462 YFSGLITDDYGFSRL
-477 TFNCIVKE
+477 TFNCKVKE
-485 PIEKNIV
+485 PVEKNII
-492 KTVPLDTKQTR
+492 KSVPFDHKQSRT
-503 SSFFYQFNMDDL
+503 SFFYSFNMDSL
-515 GIMPG
+515 GILPG

-526 FVIWDNDGFH
+526 FVVWDNDGFH

-551 SEAALDSIADQQSE
+551 SETALDSIADQQSE

-623 QEEQEKLED
+623 QEEQEKLSD

-726 GEELQKQEA
+726 GEELQKQES
-735 ENQNKAGEENEQKSA
+735 ENQNKAGEENGQKSA

-768 EKNQELQQPF
+768 EKNQDLQQPF
-778 DMQKDE
+778 DMKKDE

-798 QNEQNS
+798 QSEQNEQNS
-804 QQQQSQ
+804 QQQQQSQ

-822 MANNMMMQ
+822 MAQNMMSM

-839 AEDAHLMRVL
+839 AEDAQLLRIL
-849 LENVVHA
+849 LENVLHA
-856 SHEQEDLMTEI
+856 SHEQEDLMAQI
-867 GSMRTDDPSLVEKII
+867 GNMHSNDPSLVEKII
-882 HQKEVADNFNMVRD
+882 NQKEVADNFNMVRD
-896 SLRSMAMRQP
+896 SLRSMALRQP
-906 MVQNFVFD
+906 MIQNFVFD
-914 ELHTIETQTENAMK
+914 ELHTIENQTENAMK

-937 AMRHQQTAMMSMNNL
+937 AVRHQQTAMMSMNNL

-974 ACPMP
+974 SCSMP
-979 KQGQGQQSMQRMQQL
+979 KPGQGQQSMQKMQQL

-1005 QQQMEQ
+1005 QQQMEKS
-1011 GQQMPNSM
+1011 GQQIPNSM

-1035 GMQQMLNEMKENGQI
+1035 GMQQMLNDMKENGQI

-1108 EYKGSQFER
+1108 EYKGSRFDRQ
-1117 KIDEYL
+1117 IDEIRYKEL
-1123 YEQSLKKNQE
+1123 LKKNQE
-1133 FLRSNPIEYA
+1133 FLRTNPIEYA
-1143 PYYKDKINEYYLKKN
+1143 PYYKDKINEYYLNKN

>member
-1 MWLQQKSFVPKLF
+1 
-14 FYCPK
+14 
-19 ATIIPSL
+19 
-26 SRKFPIFAGYSILDM
+26 M

-60 NRLIQGVLVGAVLW
+60 NRLIQGVLVGTVLW

-104 GSAFVLVYHFLIPL
+104 GSAFVLVYYFLLPL
-118 VNLIRFRKKMS
+118 INLIRFRKKMS

-156 QMEESN
+156 QAASD
-162 NGVGPST
+162 
-169 GSGTSANTGSGTST
+169 A
-183 DNALLAATIEQRSA
+183 DNALLVATIEQRSA

-217 GIFFGSLLL
+217 GIFFGSLLI

-265 DIETTQGKEVKFNI
+265 DIETTQGKDVKFNI

-291 VKSELGQQLMTKSS
+291 VKSELGQQLMTKGS

-312 FKNLFN
+312 FKNLFT
-318 DLSFNVIGGEY
+318 DLTFNVVGGEY

-344 LSYRCELRYPSYIH
+344 LSYRCELRYPAYIH

-365 AKTRLIVPQGTSL
+365 AKTRLIVPQGTKL
-378 TFSFTTRDTEQMSV
+378 IFSFNTRDAEQMTVS
-392 TRDSLTTDL
+392 RDSLATEL
-401 TANNDVFAYQF
+401 TANDGVFEYQL
-412 VAAQNTKFEVQ
+412 VAAQSIKFEVQ
-423 VQNTWNQNIEPLPF
+423 VQNTWNQTMEPLPF
-437 SVDVIPD
+437 SVDVLPD

-456 QLSDDV
+456 QLSTDV

-485 PIEKNIV
+485 PVEKNIV
-492 KTVPLDTKQTR
+492 KTVPLDLKQTR
-503 SSFFYQFNMDDL
+503 SSFFYQFNMDSL

-526 FVIWDNDGFH
+526 FVVWDNDGFH

-551 SEAALDSIADQQSE
+551 SESALDSIADQQSE

-599 WSDKEKMKDLLEK
+599 WSDKEKMKELLEK
-612 QQKIQDEWNKL
+612 QQQIQDEWNKL
-623 QEEQEKLED
+623 QEEQDKLSD

-663 KKMMEQIDKLLEEM
+663 RKMMEQIDKLLEEM

-693 QSMQELLDRNLSLL
+693 QSMQELLDRNLALL

-717 DLANKLDKL
+717 DLANKLDQL
-726 GEELQKQEA
+726 GEELQEA
-735 ENQNKAGEENEQKSA
+735 ENQNKTGENTDQKSA
-750 EEAKEEFDKM
+750 EDAKEEFDKM
-760 MDELDQLL
+760 MDELEQLL
-768 EKNQELQQPF
+768 EKNQDLQQPF

-804 QQQQSQ
+804 QPQQSQ

-822 MANNMMMQ
+822 MAQNMMSML
-830 MQMQGMQQM
+830 QMQGMQQM
-839 AEDAHLMRVL
+839 AEDAHLMRIL

-856 SHEQEDLMTEI
+856 SHEQEALMTEI
-867 GSMRTDDPSLVEKII
+867 GKMRTDDPSLVEKII
-882 HQKEVADNFNMVRD
+882 RQKEVADNFNMVRD

-906 MVQNFVFD
+906 MIQNFVFD
-914 ELHTIETQTENAMK
+914 ELHTIENQTENAMK
-928 YLNDLKLSQ
+928 YLNNLKVSQ
-937 AMRHQQTAMMSMNNL
+937 AARHQQTAMMSMNNL
-952 ALMLAESLENM
+952 ALMIAESLENM
-963 ENSMESMGMPM
+963 ENSMEAMGMPM
-974 ACPMP
+974 SCSNP
-979 KQGQGQQSMQRMQQL
+979 KPGTGQQSMQKMQQL

-1005 QQQMEQ
+1005 QQKMQQMQES
-1011 GQQMPNSM
+1011 GQQTPNPM

-1058 IKDMEKLEEELVNKK
+1058 IKEMEKLEEELVNKK

-1108 EYKGSQFER
+1108 EYKGSHFDR
-1117 KIDEYL
+1117 KIDVFL
-1123 YEQSLKKNQE
+1123 YQQSLKKNQE
-1133 FLRSNPIEYA
+1133 FLRNNPIEYA
-1143 PYYKDKINEYYLKKN
+1143 PYYKDKINDYYLKKN

>member
-1 MWLQQKSFVPKLF
+1 
-14 FYCPK
+14 
-19 ATIIPSL
+19 
-26 SRKFPIFAGYSILDM
+26 M

-96 VLFLFLLA
+96 VLLLFLLA
-104 GSAFVLVYHFLIPL
+104 GSGFVLVYHFLIPL

-129 VEQASVMIGKFFP
+129 VEQASVLIGKFFP

-156 QMEESN
+156 QMEASK
-162 NGVGPST
+162 VGPST
-169 GSGTSANTGSGTST
+169 GSGTSD

-204 SDAVDLRGNLKYL
+204 TDAVDLRGNLKYL
-217 GIFFGSLLL
+217 GIFFGTLLI

-265 DIETTQGKEVKFNI
+265 EIETTQGKEVKFNI
-279 HVTGDRIPDAFY
+279 RVTGDRIPDAFY
-291 VKSELGQQLMTKSS
+291 VKSELGQQLMTKGS
-305 ANDFSYT
+305 ANDFIYT

-318 DLSFNVIGGEY
+318 NLTFNVIGGEY

-344 LSYRCELRYPSYIH
+344 LSYRCEVRYPDYIH
-358 RTNETLD
+358 RNNETMD
-365 AKTRLIVPQGTSL
+365 AKTRLIVPQGTTL
-378 TFSFTTRDTEQMSV
+378 NFSFTTRDTERMTV
-392 TRDSLTTDL
+392 TRDSLQTDL
-401 TANNDVFAYQF
+401 TAKDDVFEYQF
-412 VAAQNTKFEVQ
+412 VASQSTKFEVQ
-423 VQNTWNQNIEPLPF
+423 VQNAWNNTLEPLPF
-437 SVDVIPD
+437 SVDVLPD

-456 QLSDDV
+456 HLSTDV

-477 TFNCIVKE
+477 TFNCLVKE
-485 PIEKNIV
+485 PIEKKIV
-492 KTVPLDTKQTR
+492 KPVALDLKQTR
-503 SSFFYQFNMDDL
+503 TSFFYSFNMDSL

-526 FVIWDNDGFH
+526 FEVWDNDGFH

-551 SEAALDSIADQQSE
+551 SESALDSIANEQSE

-572 EKSQEAD
+572 EKSQAAD
-579 KLQDEIEKMLQD
+579 KLQNEIEKMLQD

-612 QQKIQDEWNKL
+612 QQQIQDEWNKL
-623 QEEQEKLED
+623 QEEQEKLAD
-632 FMKEHDLGN
+632 FMKEHEIAN

-652 KLFDEVIPEEL
+652 KLFEEVIPEEL
-663 KKMMEQIDKLLEEM
+663 RKMMEQIDKLLEDM

-693 QSMQELLDRNLSLL
+693 QSMQELLDRNLALL

-717 DLANKLDKL
+717 DLANKLEKL
-726 GEELQKQEA
+726 GEELQKQEP
-735 ENQNKAGEENEQKSA
+735 ENQSKEAGEESEQKSA

-768 EKNQELQQPF
+768 EKNQDLQQPF
-778 DMQKDE
+778 NMEKDE
-784 EMQESI
+784 EMEESI
-790 DQDLQDAM
+790 NQDLDDAM
-798 QNEQNS
+798 QQEQS
-804 QQQQSQ
+804 GEQQQSQ
-810 QKKQNAGQKMQQ
+810 KKKRDAGQKMQQ
-822 MANNMMMQ
+822 MADQMMMQ

-839 AEDAHLMRVL
+839 AEDAHLMRIL

-856 SHEQEDLMTEI
+856 SHEQEALMTEI
-867 GSMRTDDPSLVEKII
+867 GHIRSDDPSLVEKII
-882 HQKEVADNFNMVRD
+882 HQKDVADNFNMVRD

-906 MVQNFVFD
+906 MIQNFVFD
-914 ELHTIETQTENAMK
+914 ELHTIESQTGNAMK

-937 AMRHQQTAMMSMNNL
+937 AVRHQQTAMMSMNNL

-974 ACPMP
+974 ACPNP
-979 KQGQGQQSMQRMQQL
+979 KPGQGQQSMQNMQQL
-994 QQQLSEQLKQM
+994 QQQLSEQLKKM
-1005 QQQMEQ
+1005 QQQMEKQ
-1011 GQQMPNSM
+1011 GQQQQNSM

-1108 EYKGSQFER
+1108 EYKGSHFDRQ
-1117 KIDEYL
+1117 IDEIL
-1123 YEQSLKKNQE
+1123 YKETLKKNQE
-1133 FLRSNPIEYA
+1133 FLRTNPIEYA

>member
-1 MWLQQKSFVPKLF
+1 MWLQQKSFVQKLF

-156 QMEESN
+156 QMEASK
-162 NGVGPST
+162 VGPS
-169 GSGTSANTGSGTST
+169 TGSGTST

-423 VQNTWNQNIEPLPF
+423 VQNTWNQTIEPLPF

-503 SSFFYQFNMDDL
+503 TSFFYQFNMDDL

-526 FVIWDNDGFH
+526 FVVWDNDGFH

-632 FMKEHDLGN
+632 FMKEHELGN

-750 EEAKEEFDKM
+750 EEAKEQFDKM

-1011 GQQMPNSM
+1011 GQQTPNSM

>member
-1 MWLQQKSFVPKLF
+1 MERPNCGKKG
-14 FYCPK
+14 
-19 ATIIPSL
+19 T
-26 SRKFPIFAGYSILDM
+26 FASYFKMDM

-96 VLFLFLLA
+96 VLLLFLLA
-104 GSAFVLVYHFLIPL
+104 GSGFVLVYHFLIPL

-129 VEQASVMIGKFFP
+129 VEQASVLIGKFFP

-156 QMEESN
+156 QMEASK
-162 NGVGPST
+162 VGPST
-169 GSGTSANTGSGTST
+169 GSGTEN
-183 DNALLAATIEQRSA
+183 DLLAATIEQRSA

-204 SDAVDLRGNLKYL
+204 TDAVDLRGNLKYL
-217 GIFFGSLLL
+217 GIFFGTLLI

-265 DIETTQGKEVKFNI
+265 EIETTQGKEVKFNI
-279 HVTGDRIPDAFY
+279 RVTGDRIPDAFY
-291 VKSELGQQLMTKSS
+291 VKSELGQQLMSKGS
-305 ANDFSYT
+305 ANDFNYT

-318 DLSFNVIGGEY
+318 DLTFNVIGGEY

-344 LSYRCELRYPSYIH
+344 LSYRCEVRYPAYIH
-358 RTNETLD
+358 RNNETMD
-365 AKTRLIVPQGTSL
+365 AKTRLIVPQGTTL
-378 TFSFTTRDTEQMSV
+378 NFSFTTRDTEQMTV
-392 TRDSLTTDL
+392 TRDSLNIDL
-401 TANNDVFAYQF
+401 TAKDDIFEYQF
-412 VAAQNTKFEVQ
+412 VASQSTKFEVQ
-423 VQNTWNQNIEPLPF
+423 VQNAWNNTLEPLPF
-437 SVDVIPD
+437 SVDVLPD

-456 QLSDDV
+456 QLSTDV

-477 TFNCIVKE
+477 TFNCLVKESIEKKIVK
-485 PIEKNIV
+485 PV
-492 KTVPLDTKQTR
+492 ALDLKQTR
-503 SSFFYQFNMDDL
+503 TSFFYSFNMDSL

-526 FVIWDNDGFH
+526 FEVWDNDGFH

-551 SEAALDSIADQQSE
+551 SESALDSIANEQSE

-572 EKSQEAD
+572 EKSQAAD
-579 KLQDEIEKMLQD
+579 KLQNEIEKMLQD

-612 QQKIQDEWNKL
+612 QQQIQDEWNKL
-623 QEEQEKLED
+623 QEEQEKLAD
-632 FMKEHDLGN
+632 FMKEHEIAN

-652 KLFDEVIPEEL
+652 KLFEEVIPEEL
-663 KKMMEQIDKLLEEM
+663 RKMMEQIDKLLEDM

-693 QSMQELLDRNLSLL
+693 QSMQELLDRNLALL

-717 DLANKLDKL
+717 DLANKLEKL
-726 GEELQKQEA
+726 GEELQKQEP
-735 ENQNKAGEENEQKSA
+735 ENQNKEAGEESEQKSA

-768 EKNQELQQPF
+768 EKNQDLQQPF
-778 DMQKDE
+778 NMEKDE
-784 EMQESI
+784 EMEESI
-790 DQDLQDAM
+790 NQDLNDAM
-798 QNEQNS
+798 QQEQS
-804 QQQQSQ
+804 GEQQQSQ
-810 QKKQNAGQKMQQ
+810 KKKQNAGQKMQQ
-822 MANNMMMQ
+822 MANQMMMQ

-839 AEDAHLMRVL
+839 AEDAHLMRIL

-856 SHEQEDLMTEI
+856 SHEQEALMTEI
-867 GSMRTDDPSLVEKII
+867 GHIRSDDPSLVEKII
-882 HQKEVADNFNMVRD
+882 HQKDVADNFNMVRD

-906 MVQNFVFD
+906 MIQNFVFD
-914 ELHTIETQTENAMK
+914 ELHTIESQTGNAMK
-928 YLNDLKLSQ
+928 YLNDLKLTQ
-937 AMRHQQTAMMSMNNL
+937 AVRHQQTAMMSMNNL

-974 ACPMP
+974 ACPNP
-979 KQGQGQQSMQRMQQL
+979 KPGQGQQSMQNMQQL
-994 QQQLSEQLKQM
+994 QQQLSEQLKKM
-1005 QQQMEQ
+1005 QQQMEKQ
-1011 GQQMPNSM
+1011 GQQQQNSM

-1035 GMQQMLNEMKENGQI
+1035 GMQQMLNEMKENGQV

-1108 EYKGSQFER
+1108 EYKGSHFDRQ
-1117 KIDEYL
+1117 IDEIL
-1123 YEQSLKKNQE
+1123 YKETLKKNQE
-1133 FLRSNPIEYA
+1133 FLRTNPIEYS

>member
-1 MWLQQKSFVPKLF
+1 
-14 FYCPK
+14 
-19 ATIIPSL
+19 
-26 SRKFPIFAGYSILDM
+26 
-41 SAPNKLIE
+41 
-49 KIEGF
+49 
-54 TRKYYL
+54 
-60 NRLIQGVLVGAVLW
+60 
-74 IVFYLLINGLEYFS
+74 
-88 WFPPKGRF
+88 
-96 VLFLFLLA
+96 
-104 GSAFVLVYHFLIPL
+104 
-118 VNLIRFRKKMS
+118 
-129 VEQASVMIGKFFP
+129 MIGKFFP

-156 QMEESN
+156 QA
-162 NGVGPST
+162 T
-169 GSGTSANTGSGTST
+169 TDA

-204 SDAVDLRGNLKYL
+204 SDAVYLRGNLKYL
-217 GIFFGSLLL
+217 GIFFGSLLI
-226 LIALMVFLPSFAVQP
+226 LIVLMVFLPSFAVQP

-253 KPLPYQVEIEQD
+253 KPLPYQVEIDQD

-279 HVTGDRIPDAFY
+279 RVTGDRIPDAFY
-291 VKSELGQQLMTKSS
+291 VKSELGQQLMTKGS

-312 FKNLFN
+312 FKNLFT
-318 DLSFNVIGGEY
+318 DLTFNVIGGEY

-344 LSYRCELRYPSYIH
+344 LSYHCELRYPAYIH
-358 RTNETLD
+358 RTNETMD
-365 AKTRLIVPQGTSL
+365 AKTRLIVPQGTNL

-401 TANNDVFAYQF
+401 TAMDDVFEYQF
-412 VAAQNTKFEVQ
+412 VAAQSTKFEVQ
-423 VQNTWNQNIEPLPF
+423 VQNNWNQNIDPLPF

-456 QLSDDV
+456 QLSADV

-503 SSFFYQFNMDDL
+503 TSFFYQFNMDSL

-526 FVIWDNDGFH
+526 FVVWDNDGFH

-551 SEAALDSIADQQSE
+551 SETALDSIADQQSE

-572 EKSQEAD
+572 AKSQEAD

-612 QQKIQDEWNKL
+612 QQQIQDEWNKL
-623 QEEQEKLED
+623 QEEQNKLED
-632 FMKEHDLGN
+632 FMKEHDLAN

-726 GEELQKQEA
+726 GEELKQQA
-735 ENQNKAGEENEQKSA
+735 DNQDKAGEENDQKSA

-760 MDELDQLL
+760 MDELDKLL
-768 EKNQELQQPF
+768 EKNQDLQQPF

-810 QKKQNAGQKMQQ
+810 QNKKNAGQKMQQ

-839 AEDAHLMRVL
+839 AEDAHLMRIL

-856 SHEQEDLMTEI
+856 SHEQEGLLKEI
-867 GSMRTDDPSLVEKII
+867 GSMRSDDPSLVEKII

-914 ELHTIETQTENAMK
+914 ELHTIENQTENAMK

-937 AMRHQQTAMMSMNNL
+937 AVRHQQTAMMSMNNL

-974 ACPMP
+974 SCSMP
-979 KQGQGQQSMQRMQQL
+979 KPGQGQQSMQKMQQL

-1005 QQQMEQ
+1005 QQQMQQMDKQ
-1011 GQQMPNSM
+1011 GQPMPKSM

-1035 GMQQMLNEMKENGQI
+1035 GMQQILKEMKENGQI

-1073 INRQMIE
+1073 INQKMIE
-1080 RSQRIES
+1080 RSKRIES

-1108 EYKGSQFER
+1108 EYKGSHFDR
-1117 KIDEYL
+1117 RIDDYL

-1133 FLRSNPIEYA
+1133 FLRTNPIEYA
-1143 PYYKDKINEYYLKKN
+1143 PYYKDKINAYYLKKN

>member
-1 MWLQQKSFVPKLF
+1 
-14 FYCPK
+14 
-19 ATIIPSL
+19 
-26 SRKFPIFAGYSILDM
+26 M

-88 WFPPKGRF
+88 WFPSKGRF

-104 GSAFVLVYHFLIPL
+104 GSAFVLVYYFLIPL
-118 VNLIRFRKKMS
+118 VNLIRYRKKMS
-129 VEQASVMIGKFFP
+129 VEQASVLIGKFFP

-156 QMEESN
+156 QAESD
-162 NGVGPST
+162 
-169 GSGTSANTGSGTST
+169 A

-217 GIFFGSLLL
+217 GIFFGSLLV

-253 KPLPYQVEIEQD
+253 KPLPYQVVIEQD
-265 DIETTQGKEVKFNI
+265 EFETTQGQEVKCSI

-291 VKSELGQQLMTKSS
+291 VKSELGQQLMTKGS

-318 DLSFNVIGGEY
+318 DLTFNVIGGEY
-329 TSRPLHITVHPNPTL
+329 TSRPLHITVRPNPTL
-344 LSYRCELRYPSYIH
+344 LSYRCEVRYPAYIH
-358 RTNETLD
+358 RSNETLD
-365 AKTRLIVPQGTSL
+365 GKTRLIVPQGTNL
-378 TFSFTTRDTEQMSV
+378 TFCFTTRDTELMTVS
-392 TRDSLTTDL
+392 RDSLTTDL
-401 TANNDVFAYQF
+401 TAKDDIFEYQF
-412 VAAQNTKFEVQ
+412 VAGQSTKFEVQ
-423 VQNTWNQNIEPLPF
+423 VQNSWNQTIEPLPF
-437 SVDVIPD
+437 SVDVLPD

-456 QLSDDV
+456 QLSTDV
-462 YFSGLVTDDYGFSKL
+462 YFSGLVTDDYGFTKL
-477 TFNCIVKE
+477 TFNCKVKE

-492 KTVPLDTKQTR
+492 KTVPLDLKQTR
-503 SSFFYQFNMDDL
+503 SSFFYQFNMDSL

-526 FVIWDNDGFH
+526 FVVWDNDGYH

-551 SEAALDSIADQQSE
+551 SETALDSIADQQSE

-579 KLQDEIEKMLQD
+579 KLQEEIEKMLQD

-599 WSDKEKMKDLLEK
+599 WSDKEKMKDLLER
-612 QQKIQDEWNKL
+612 QQQVQEEWNKL
-623 QEEQEKLED
+623 QEEQEKLSD

-641 EDLIKKQEQIN
+641 EDLLKKQEQIN
-652 KLFDEVIPEEL
+652 KLFEEVIPEEL
-663 KKMMEQIDKLLEEM
+663 QKLMEQIDKLLEEM

-693 QSMQELLDRNLSLL
+693 QSMQELLDRNLALL

-717 DLANKLDKL
+717 DLANKLDQL

-735 ENQNKAGEENEQKSA
+735 GNQDKTGEKDNQKTA

-768 EKNQELQQPF
+768 EKNEDLQQPF
-778 DMQKDE
+778 DMEKDQ
-784 EMQESI
+784 EMEESI

-810 QKKQNAGQKMQQ
+810 QKKNSAGQKMQK
-822 MANNMMMQ
+822 MAQNMMSM
-830 MQMQGMQQM
+830 MQMQGMEQL
-839 AEDAHLMRVL
+839 AEDAHLMRIL

-856 SHEQEDLMTEI
+856 SHEQEALMKEI
-867 GSMRTDDPSLVEKII
+867 GKMRTDDPSLVEKII

-914 ELHTIETQTENAMK
+914 ELHTIENQTENAMK
-928 YLNDLKLSQ
+928 HLNELKLSQ
-937 AMRHQQTAMMSMNNL
+937 AARHQQTAMMSMNNL

-974 ACPMP
+974 QSCQSKP
-979 KQGQGQQSMQRMQQL
+979 GQGQKSMQNMQQL

-1005 QQQMEQ
+1005 QQKMEQ
-1011 GQQMPNSM
+1011 GQQTPNSM

-1035 GMQQMLNEMKENGQI
+1035 GMQKMLNDMKENGQI

-1058 IKDMEKLEEELVNKK
+1058 IKEMEKLEEELVNKK

-1080 RSQRIES
+1080 RSRRIES

-1108 EYKGSQFER
+1108 EYKGSHFDR
-1117 KIDEYL
+1117 KIDELL
-1123 YEQSLKKNQE
+1123 YKETLKKNQE
-1133 FLRSNPIEYA
+1133 FLKTNPIEYA
-1143 PYYKDKINEYYLKKN
+1143 PYYQEKINEYYLKKN

>member
-1 MWLQQKSFVPKLF
+1 MWLKRKRVPCGTLF
-14 FYCPK
+14 LC
-19 ATIIPSL
+19 
-26 SRKFPIFAGYSILDM
+26 IFAVRFILDM

-74 IVFYLLINGLEYFS
+74 MVFYLLINGLEYFS

-104 GSAFVLVYHFLIPL
+104 GSGFVLVYHFLIPL
-118 VNLIRFRKKMS
+118 VNLIRFRKKMT
-129 VEQASVMIGKFFP
+129 VEQASVLIGRFFP

-156 QMEESN
+156 QMEAYK
-162 NGVGPST
+162 VGPST
-169 GSGTSANTGSGTST
+169 GSGTDG

-217 GIFFGSLLL
+217 GIFFGLLLL
-226 LIALMVFLPSFAVQP
+226 LILLMVFLPSFAVQP
-241 TQRIVNYEQHFE
+241 TQRIVNYEQQFE

-265 DIETTQGKEVKFNI
+265 EIETTQGQEVKFNI
-279 HVTGDRIPDAFY
+279 HVTGGRIPDAFY
-291 VKSELGQQLMTKSS
+291 VKSELGQQLMNKASV
-305 ANDFSYT
+305 NDFSYT
-312 FKNLFN
+312 FKNLYN
-318 DLSFNVIGGEY
+318 DLNFNVVGGEY
-329 TSRPLHITVHPNPTL
+329 TSRPIHITVHPNPTL
-344 LSYRCELRYPSYIH
+344 LSYRCEVRYPTYI
-358 RTNETLD
+358 RRSNETLEG
-365 AKTRLIVPQGTSL
+365 KTRLIVPQGTNL
-378 TFSFTTRDTEQMSV
+378 TFSFITRDTEKVSV
-392 TRDSLTTDL
+392 TRDSLSTDL
-401 TANNDVFAYQF
+401 TAKDDIFDYQF
-412 VAAQNTKFEVQ
+412 VAGQSTKFEVQ
-423 VQNTWNQNIEPLPF
+423 VENAWNNSLEPLPF
-437 SVDVIPD
+437 SVDVLPD

-456 QLSDDV
+456 NLSTDV
-462 YFSGLVTDDYGFSKL
+462 YFSGLVTDDYGFTKL
-477 TFNCIVKE
+477 TFNCKVKE
-485 PIEKNIV
+485 PMEKNIV
-492 KTVPLDTKQTR
+492 KSVPLDLKQTR
-503 SSFFYQFNMDDL
+503 TSFFYQFNMDSL

-526 FVIWDNDGFH
+526 FEVWDNDGFH

-551 SEAALDSIADQQSE
+551 SEAALDSIANQSSE
-565 DIMERLQ
+565 DIMERLS
-572 EKSQEAD
+572 EKSQEAQ

-599 WSDKEKMKDLLEK
+599 WADKEKMKDLLEK
-612 QQKIQDEWNKL
+612 QQQIQDEWNKL
-623 QEEQEKLED
+623 QEEQEKLSD
-632 FMKEHDLGN
+632 FMKEHELGN

-663 KKMMEQIDKLLEEM
+663 KKLMEQIDKLLEEM
-677 PREQMQQMMQ
+677 PREQMQQTMQ

-693 QSMQELLDRNLSLL
+693 QKMQELLDRNLALL

-712 EKDLN
+712 EKDLT

-726 GEELQKQEA
+726 GEELQKQEP
-735 ENQNKAGEENEQKSA
+735 ENQNKAGEESDQKSA

-768 EKNQELQQPF
+768 EKNKDLQQPF
-778 DMQKDE
+778 NMEKDE
-784 EMQESI
+784 EMEESI
-790 DQDLQDAM
+790 NQDLDDAM
-798 QNEQNS
+798 QQEQS
-804 QQQQSQ
+804 GEQ
-810 QKKQNAGQKMQQ
+810 QKSQNKKQDAGQKMQQ
-822 MANNMMMQ
+822 MAQSMMMQ
-830 MQMQGMQQM
+830 MQMEGMQQM
-839 AEDAHLMRVL
+839 AEDAHLMRIL

-856 SHEQEDLMTEI
+856 SHQQEDLMTEI
-867 GSMRTDDPSLVEKII
+867 GGLRTDDPSLAQKIV
-882 HQKEVADNFNMVRD
+882 HQKEIADNFNMVRD

-906 MVQNFVFD
+906 MIQNFVFD
-914 ELHTIETQTENAMK
+914 ELHTIENQTSNAMK

-937 AMRHQQTAMMSMNNL
+937 AVRHQQTAMMSMNNL
-952 ALMLAESLENM
+952 ALMLAESLESM
-963 ENSMESMGMPM
+963 ENSMEAMGMPM
-974 ACPMP
+974 SCSMP
-979 KQGQGQQSMQRMQQL
+979 KPGQGQQSMQKMQQL

-1005 QQQMEQ
+1005 QQQMEKA
-1011 GQQMPNSM
+1011 GQQQQNSM

-1035 GMQQMLNEMKENGQI
+1035 GMQQMLNDMKENGQI

-1108 EYKGSQFER
+1108 EFKGSHFDR

-1123 YEQSLKKNQE
+1123 YEQTLKKNQE
-1133 FLRSNPIEYA
+1133 FLRTNPIEYA

>member
-1 MWLQQKSFVPKLF
+1 
-14 FYCPK
+14 
-19 ATIIPSL
+19 
-26 SRKFPIFAGYSILDM
+26 M

-96 VLFLFLLA
+96 VLFMFLLA
-104 GSAFVLVYHFLIPL
+104 GSTFVLVYHFLIPL

-156 QMEESN
+156 QMEASKA
-162 NGVGPST
+162 GPST
-169 GSGTSANTGSGTST
+169 GSGTSD

-217 GIFFGSLLL
+217 GIFFGSLLI

-279 HVTGDRIPDAFY
+279 RVTGDRIPDAFY
-291 VKSELGQQLMTKSS
+291 VKSELGQQLMTKGS

-318 DLSFNVIGGEY
+318 DLTFNVIGGDY

-344 LSYRCELRYPSYIH
+344 LSYRCEMRYPAYIH
-358 RTNETLD
+358 RANETLEG
-365 AKTRLIVPQGTSL
+365 KTRLIVPQGTRL
-378 TFSFTTRDTEQMSV
+378 IFNFSTRDTEQMTVS
-392 TRDSLTTDL
+392 RDSLTTDL
-401 TANNDVFAYQF
+401 TADDDIFEYQF
-412 VAAQNTKFEVQ
+412 VAAQSTKFEVQ
-423 VQNTWNQNIEPLPF
+423 VQNTWNNSLEPLPF
-437 SVDVIPD
+437 SVDVLPD

-456 QLSDDV
+456 KLSTDV
-462 YFSGLVTDDYGFSKL
+462 YFSGLVTDDYGFSRL

-492 KTVPLDTKQTR
+492 KTVPLDLKQART
-503 SSFFYQFNMDDL
+503 SFFYQFNMDSL

-551 SEAALDSIADQQSE
+551 SESALDSIANEQSE

-612 QQKIQDEWNKL
+612 QQQIQDEWNKL

-663 KKMMEQIDKLLEEM
+663 RKMMEQIDKLLEEM
-677 PREQMQQMMQ
+677 PREQMQQLMQ

-726 GEELQKQEA
+726 GEELQKQDA
-735 ENQNKAGEENEQKSA
+735 ENQNKTGEENDQKSA
-750 EEAKEEFDKM
+750 EEAKEQFDKM
-760 MDELDQLL
+760 MEDLDKLL
-768 EKNQELQQPF
+768 EKNEELQQPF

-798 QNEQNS
+798 QNEENN

-810 QKKQNAGQKMQQ
+810 SKKQQAGQKMQKMSQ
-822 MANNMMMQ
+822 NMRSM

-839 AEDAHLMRVL
+839 AEDAHLMRIL

-856 SHEQEDLMTEI
+856 SHEQEALMSDI
-867 GSMRTDDPSLVEKII
+867 GKMRSDDPSLVEKII
-882 HQKEVADNFNMVRD
+882 HQKDVADNFNMVRD

-914 ELHTIETQTENAMK
+914 ELHTIENQTENAMK

-937 AMRHQQTAMMSMNNL
+937 AVRHQQTAMMSMNNL

-974 ACPMP
+974 QSCQSKP
-979 KQGQGQQSMQRMQQL
+979 GQGQQSMQKMQQL
-994 QQQLSEQLKQM
+994 QQQMSEQLKKM
-1005 QQQMEQ
+1005 QEQMEKM
-1011 GQQMPNSM
+1011 GQQIPNSM

-1035 GMQQMLNEMKENGQI
+1035 GMQQMLNEMKENGQV

-1073 INRQMIE
+1073 INHKMIE

-1108 EYKGSQFER
+1108 EYKGSHFDR

-1123 YEQSLKKNQE
+1123 YQQSIKKNQE
-1133 FLRSNPIEYA
+1133 FLRTNPIDYA
-1143 PYYKDKINEYYLKKN
+1143 PYYKDKINDYYLKKN
-1158 TH
+1158 MH

>member
-1 MWLQQKSFVPKLF
+1 MSVPK
-14 FYCPK
+14 
-19 ATIIPSL
+19 
-26 SRKFPIFAGYSILDM
+26 D
-41 SAPNKLIE
+41 LIG

-54 TRKYYL
+54 TRKFYL

-74 IVFYLLINGLEYFS
+74 IVFYLILNGLEYVS

-104 GSAFVLVYHFLIPL
+104 GSAFVAMYYFLIPL

-129 VEQASVMIGKFFP
+129 VEQASVLIGKFFP

-156 QMEESN
+156 QLESLN
-162 NGVGPST
+162 TVGPST
-169 GSGTSANTGSGTST
+169 SSGTEN
-183 DNALLAATIEQRSA
+183 DLLSATIEQRTS
-197 RLSPIRF
+197 RLSPIHF

-217 GIFFGSLLL
+217 GIFFGLLLL
-226 LIALMVFLPSFAVQP
+226 LILLMVFLPSFAVEP
-241 TQRIVNYEQHFE
+241 TQRIVNYEQNFE
-253 KPLPYQVEIEQD
+253 KPLPYQVVIEQD
-265 DIETTQGKEVKFNI
+265 NIETTQGKEVKFNI
-279 HVTGDRIPDAFY
+279 HVTGERIPDAFY
-291 VKSELGQQLMTKSS
+291 VKSDLGQQLMTKAS

-318 DLSFNVIGGEY
+318 DLTFNVIGGEY
-329 TSRPLHITVHPNPTL
+329 TSRDLHITVRPNPTL
-344 LSYRCELRYPSYIH
+344 LSYQCEMRYPAYIH
-358 RTNETLD
+358 RQNETLEG
-365 AKTRLIVPQGTSL
+365 KTRLIVPQGTTL
-378 TFSFTTRDTEQMSV
+378 IFSFL
-392 TRDSLTTDL
+392 TRDSLTSDL
-401 TANNDVFAYQF
+401 SEKDDRFEYRF
-412 VAAQNTKFEVQ
+412 VAAQSTKFEVQ
-423 VQNTWNQNIEPLPF
+423 VQNTWNNTLDPLGF
-437 SVDVIPD
+437 AVDVLPD

-456 QLSDDV
+456 QLSTDV
-462 YFSGLVTDDYGFSKL
+462 YFSGLVTDDYGFTKL
-477 TFNCIVKE
+477 NFNCLVKK
-485 PIEKNIV
+485 PIEKKIV
-492 KTVPLDTKQTR
+492 LPVSFDTKQTR
-503 SSFFYQFNMDDL
+503 TSFFYSFNMDSL

-526 FVIWDNDGFH
+526 FEVWDNDGFH

-551 SEAALDSIADQQSE
+551 SEFALDSIANEQSE
-565 DIMERLQ
+565 DIMERLS

-612 QQKIQDEWNKL
+612 QQQIQDEWNKL
-623 QEEQEKLED
+623 QQEQEQLSD

-641 EDLIKKQEQIN
+641 EDLLKKQEQIN

-663 KKMMEQIDKLLEEM
+663 QKLMEQIDKLLEDM

-693 QSMQELLDRNLSLL
+693 QSMQELLDRNLALL

-726 GEELQKQEA
+726 GEELQK
-735 ENQNKAGEENEQKSA
+735 ENQEAGEEGDQKSA
-750 EEAKEEFDKM
+750 EEAKEEFQQM
-760 MDELDQLL
+760 MDEFDQLL
-768 EKNQELQQPF
+768 EKNKDLQQPF
-778 DMQKDE
+778 DMEKDQ
-784 EMQESI
+784 EMEESI
-790 DQDLQDAM
+790 EQDLDDAM
-798 QNEQNS
+798 QN
-804 QQQQSQ
+804 QQSGEQ
-810 QKKQNAGQKMQQ
+810 QKLQQNKQDAGQKMQQ

-830 MQMQGMQQM
+830 MQMQGMEQM
-839 AEDAHLMRVL
+839 AEDAHLLRIL

-856 SHEQEDLMTEI
+856 SHEQEALMTEI
-867 GSMRTDDPSLVEKII
+867 GSLRTDDPSLVEKII
-882 HQKEVADNFNMVRD
+882 TQKEVADNFNMVRD

-906 MVQNFVFD
+906 MIQNFVFD
-914 ELHTIETQTENAMK
+914 ELHTIENQTSNALK

-937 AMRHQQTAMMSMNNL
+937 AVRHQQTAMMSMNNL

-974 ACPMP
+974 SCSMP
-979 KQGQGQQSMQRMQQL
+979 KPGQGQQSMQKMQQL

-1011 GQQMPNSM
+1011 GKQTPNSM

-1035 GMQQMLNEMKENGQI
+1035 GMQQMLNDMKENGQI

-1058 IKDMEKLEEELVNKK
+1058 IKDMEKLEEDLVNKK

-1080 RSQRIES
+1080 RSQKIES

-1117 KIDEYL
+1117 KIDELL
-1123 YEQSLKKNQE
+1123 YQETLKKNQE
-1133 FLRSNPIEYA
+1133 FLKTNPIEFA

-1158 TH
+1158 TK

>member
-1 MWLQQKSFVPKLF
+1 MWLQQKSFVQKLF

-129 VEQASVMIGKFFP
+129 VEQASVMIGKFFS

-156 QMEESN
+156 QAASD
-162 NGVGPST
+162 
-169 GSGTSANTGSGTST
+169 T

-291 VKSELGQQLMTKSS
+291 VKSELGQQLMTKGS

-401 TANNDVFAYQF
+401 TANDDVFAYQF

-485 PIEKNIV
+485 PIEKNII
-492 KTVPLDTKQTR
+492 KTVPLDLKQTR
-503 SSFFYQFNMDDL
+503 SSFFYQFNMDEL

-526 FVIWDNDGFH
+526 FVVWDNDGFH

-565 DIMERLQ
+565 DIMERMQ

-750 EEAKEEFDKM
+750 EEAKEQFDKM

>member
-1 MWLQQKSFVPKLF
+1 
-14 FYCPK
+14 
-19 ATIIPSL
+19 
-26 SRKFPIFAGYSILDM
+26 M

-96 VLFLFLLA
+96 VLLLFLLA
-104 GSAFVLVYHFLIPL
+104 GSGFVLVYHFLIPL

-129 VEQASVMIGKFFP
+129 VEQASVLIGKFFP

-156 QMEESN
+156 QMEASK
-162 NGVGPST
+162 VGPST
-169 GSGTSANTGSGTST
+169 GSGTSD

-204 SDAVDLRGNLKYL
+204 TDAVDLRGNLKYL
-217 GIFFGSLLL
+217 GIFFGTLLI

-265 DIETTQGKEVKFNI
+265 EIETTQGKEVKFNI
-279 HVTGDRIPDAFY
+279 RVTGDRIPDAFY
-291 VKSELGQQLMTKSS
+291 VKSELGQQLMTKGS
-305 ANDFSYT
+305 ANDFIYT

-318 DLSFNVIGGEY
+318 NLTFNVIGGEY

-344 LSYRCELRYPSYIH
+344 LSYRCEVRYPDYIH
-358 RTNETLD
+358 RNNETMD
-365 AKTRLIVPQGTSL
+365 AKTRLIVPQGTTL
-378 TFSFTTRDTEQMSV
+378 NFSFTTRDTERMTV
-392 TRDSLTTDL
+392 TRDSLQTDL
-401 TANNDVFAYQF
+401 TAKDDVFEYQF
-412 VAAQNTKFEVQ
+412 VASQSTKFEVQ
-423 VQNTWNQNIEPLPF
+423 VQNAWNNTLEPLPF
-437 SVDVIPD
+437 SVDVLPD

-456 QLSDDV
+456 HLSTDV

-477 TFNCIVKE
+477 TFNCLVKE
-485 PIEKNIV
+485 PIEKKIV
-492 KTVPLDTKQTR
+492 KPVALDLKQTR
-503 SSFFYQFNMDDL
+503 TSFFYSFNMDSL

-526 FVIWDNDGFH
+526 FEVWDNDGFH

-551 SEAALDSIADQQSE
+551 SESALDSIANEQSE

-572 EKSQEAD
+572 EKSQAAD
-579 KLQDEIEKMLQD
+579 KLQNEIEKMLQD

-612 QQKIQDEWNKL
+612 QQQIQDEWNKL
-623 QEEQEKLED
+623 QEEQEKLAD
-632 FMKEHDLGN
+632 FMKEHEIAN

-652 KLFDEVIPEEL
+652 KLFEDVIPEEL
-663 KKMMEQIDKLLEEM
+663 RKMMEQIDKLLEDM

-693 QSMQELLDRNLSLL
+693 QSMQELLDRNLALL

-717 DLANKLDKL
+717 DLANKLEKL
-726 GEELQKQEA
+726 GEELQKQEP
-735 ENQNKAGEENEQKSA
+735 ENQSKEAGEESEQKSA

-768 EKNQELQQPF
+768 EKNQDLQQPF
-778 DMQKDE
+778 NMEKDE
-784 EMQESI
+784 EMEESI
-790 DQDLQDAM
+790 NQDLDDAM
-798 QNEQNS
+798 QQEQS
-804 QQQQSQ
+804 GEQQQSQ
-810 QKKQNAGQKMQQ
+810 KKKRDAGQKMQQ
-822 MANNMMMQ
+822 MADQMMMQ

-839 AEDAHLMRVL
+839 AEDAHLMRIL

-856 SHEQEDLMTEI
+856 SHEQEALMTEI
-867 GSMRTDDPSLVEKII
+867 GHIRSDDPSLVEKII
-882 HQKEVADNFNMVRD
+882 HQKDVADNFNMVRD

-906 MVQNFVFD
+906 MIQNFVFD
-914 ELHTIETQTENAMK
+914 ELHTIESQTGNAMK

-937 AMRHQQTAMMSMNNL
+937 AVRHQQTAMMSMNNL

-974 ACPMP
+974 ACPNP
-979 KQGQGQQSMQRMQQL
+979 KPGQGQQSMQNMQQL
-994 QQQLSEQLKQM
+994 QQQLSEQLKKM
-1005 QQQMEQ
+1005 QQQMEKQ
-1011 GQQMPNSM
+1011 GQQQQNSM

-1108 EYKGSQFER
+1108 EYKGSHFDRQ
-1117 KIDEYL
+1117 IDEIL
-1123 YEQSLKKNQE
+1123 YKETLKKNQE
-1133 FLRSNPIEYA
+1133 FLRTNPIEYA

>member
-1 MWLQQKSFVPKLF
+1 
-14 FYCPK
+14 
-19 ATIIPSL
+19 
-26 SRKFPIFAGYSILDM
+26 M

-104 GSAFVLVYHFLIPL
+104 GSGFVLVYHFLIPL

-129 VEQASVMIGKFFP
+129 VEQASVLIGKFFP

-156 QMEESN
+156 QMEASKN
-162 NGVGPST
+162 KVGPST
-169 GSGTSANTGSGTST
+169 GSGTFDSTGSGTSD

-197 RLSPIRF
+197 RLSPIHF
-204 SDAVDLRGNLKYL
+204 SDAVDLRSNLKYL
-217 GIFFGSLLL
+217 GIFFGSLLI

-265 DIETTQGKEVKFNI
+265 EIETTQGKEVKFNI
-279 HVTGDRIPDAFY
+279 RVTGDRIPDAFY
-291 VKSELGQQLMTKSS
+291 VKSELGQQLMTKGS

-318 DLSFNVIGGEY
+318 DLTFNVIGGEY

-344 LSYRCELRYPSYIH
+344 LSYRCELNYPSYIH

-365 AKTRLIVPQGTSL
+365 AKTRLIVPQGTIL
-378 TFSFTTRDTEQMSV
+378 TFSFTTRDTEHISV

-401 TANNDVFAYQF
+401 TATDDNFEYQF
-412 VAAQNTKFEVQ
+412 IAAQSTKFEVQ
-423 VQNTWNQNIEPLPF
+423 VQNAWNNSIEPLPF
-437 SVDVIPD
+437 SIDVLPD

-456 QLSDDV
+456 QLSTDV
-462 YFSGLVTDDYGFSKL
+462 YYSGLVTDDYGFSKL

-485 PIEKNIV
+485 PVEKKIV
-492 KTVPLDTKQTR
+492 KPVALDLKQTR
-503 SSFFYQFNMDDL
+503 TSFFYSFNMDSL
-515 GIMPG
+515 GIMAG

-526 FVIWDNDGFH
+526 FEVWDNDGFH

-551 SEAALDSIADQQSE
+551 SESALDSIADQQSE

-623 QEEQEKLED
+623 QEEQKNLKD

-677 PREQMQQMMQ
+677 PREQMQQMIQ

-693 QSMQELLDRNLSLL
+693 QSMQELLDRNLALL

-726 GEELQKQEA
+726 GEELKNQKA
-735 ENQNKAGEENEQKSA
+735 ENQNKAGEKSDQKSA

-760 MDELDQLL
+760 MEELDKLL
-768 EKNQELQQPF
+768 EKNQDLQQPF

-822 MANNMMMQ
+822 MANQMMMQ

-839 AEDAHLMRVL
+839 AEDAHLLRIL

-867 GSMRTDDPSLVEKII
+867 GKMRSDDPSLVEKII
-882 HQKEVADNFNMVRD
+882 HQKEVADNFIMVRD
-896 SLRSMAMRQP
+896 SLRSMALRQP
-906 MVQNFVFD
+906 SIQNFVFD
-914 ELHTIETQTENAMK
+914 ELHTIENQTENAMK

-937 AMRHQQTAMMSMNNL
+937 AVRHQQTAMMSMNNL

-963 ENSMESMGMPM
+963 ENSMNAMGMPM
-974 ACPMP
+974 SCPMP
-979 KQGQGQQSMQRMQQL
+979 KPGQGQSMQKMQQL
-994 QQQLSEQLKQM
+994 QQQLSDQLQKM
-1005 QQQMEQ
+1005 QQQMES
-1011 GQQMPNSM
+1011 GQQTPNSM

-1035 GMQQMLNEMKENGQI
+1035 GMQQMLNDMKENGQI

-1073 INRQMIE
+1073 INHQMIE

-1108 EYKGSQFER
+1108 EYKGSHFDR
-1117 KIDEYL
+1117 RIDDYL

>member
-1 MWLQQKSFVPKLF
+1 
-14 FYCPK
+14 
-19 ATIIPSL
+19 
-26 SRKFPIFAGYSILDM
+26 M
-41 SAPNKLIE
+41 SAPTGLIG
-49 KIEGF
+49 KIEAF

-60 NRLIQGVLVGAVLW
+60 NRLIQGVLVGVVLW
-74 IVFYLLINGLEYFS
+74 IVFYLLLNGLEYFS

-104 GSAFVLVYHFLIPL
+104 GSAFVLVYHFIIPL

-129 VEQASVMIGKFFP
+129 VEQASVLIGKFFP
-142 EIKDKLLNTIQLSN
+142 EINDKLLNTIQLSN
-156 QMEESN
+156 QAATE
-162 NGVGPST
+162 
-169 GSGTSANTGSGTST
+169 T
-183 DNALLAATIEQRSA
+183 DNALLVATIEQRSA

-204 SDAVDLRGNLKYL
+204 SDAVNLRGNLKYL
-217 GIFFGSLLL
+217 GIFLGLLLL
-226 LIALMVFLPSFAVQP
+226 LILLMVFLPSFAVQP

-253 KPLPYQVEIEQD
+253 KPLPYHVDIEQD

-279 HVTGDRIPDAFY
+279 RVTGDRIPDAFY
-291 VKSELGQQLMTKSS
+291 VKSDLGQQLMTKNS

-318 DLSFNVIGGEY
+318 DLTFNVIGGEY
-329 TSRPLHITVHPNPTL
+329 SSRPLHITVRPNPTL
-344 LSYRCELRYPSYIH
+344 LSYHCEVRYPTYIH
-358 RTNETLD
+358 RSNETLEG
-365 AKTRLIVPQGTSL
+365 KTRLIVPQGTTL
-378 TFSFTTRDTEQMSV
+378 AFSFLTRDTEKVTV
-392 TRDSLTTDL
+392 TRDSLNITL
-401 TANNDVFAYQF
+401 TAKDDIFEYQL
-412 VAAQNTKFEVQ
+412 VAGQSTRFEVQ
-423 VQNTWNQNIEPLPF
+423 VENTWNPTIEPLPF
-437 SVDVIPD
+437 SVDVLPD

-456 QLSDDV
+456 QLSTDV
-462 YFSGLVTDDYGFSKL
+462 YFSGLVTDDYGFSRL

-485 PIEKNIV
+485 PVEKKIV
-492 KTVPLDTKQTR
+492 KSVALDLKQTR
-503 SSFFYQFNMDDL
+503 TSFFYNFNMDSL

-526 FVIWDNDGFH
+526 FEVWDNDGFH

-551 SEAALDSIADQQSE
+551 SEAALDSIADNTSE

-591 LIQKKDLD
+591 LFQKKDLD
-599 WSDKEKMKDLLEK
+599 WSDKEKMKNLLEK
-612 QQKIQDEWNKL
+612 QQEIQDEWNKL
-623 QEEQEKLED
+623 QQEQEKLSD

-663 KKMMEQIDKLLEEM
+663 RKMMEQIDKLLEDM

-693 QSMQELLDRNLSLL
+693 QSMQDLLDRNLALL

-726 GEELQKQEA
+726 GEELQKQGP
-735 ENQNKAGEENEQKSA
+735 ENPNKEAGEETDQKSA
-750 EEAKEEFDKM
+750 EEAKEDFDKM
-760 MDELDQLL
+760 MDELDKLL
-768 EKNQELQQPF
+768 EKNETLNDPF

-784 EMQESI
+784 ELQESI

-798 QNEQNS
+798 QNEQNG
-804 QQQQSQ
+804 QQNQSK
-810 QKKQNAGQKMQQ
+810 QKKQDAGQKMQQ

-830 MQMQGMQQM
+830 MQMQGMEQM
-839 AEDAHLMRVL
+839 AEDARLLRIL

-856 SHEQEDLMTEI
+856 SHEQEALMTET
-867 GSMRTDDPSLVEKII
+867 GGLHTDDPSLVDKII
-882 HQKEVADNFNMVRD
+882 QQKEIADNFNLVRD
-896 SLRSMAMRQP
+896 SLHNMALRQP
-906 MVQNFVFD
+906 MIKNFVFE
-914 ELHTIETQTENAMK
+914 ELHTIENQTENAMK
-928 YLNDLKLSQ
+928 HLNNLKLSQ
-937 AMRHQQTAMMSMNNL
+937 ATRHQQTAMMSMNNL

-963 ENSMESMGMPM
+963 ENSMDAMGMPM
-974 ACPMP
+974 QSCQSKP
-979 KQGQGQQSMQRMQQL
+979 GQGQKSMKNMQQL

-1005 QQQMEQ
+1005 QQKMEKA
-1011 GQQMPNSM
+1011 GQQEQNSM
-1019 SEEFAR
+1019 SEQFAR

-1058 IKDMEKLEEELVNKK
+1058 IKDMQKLEEELVNKK
-1073 INRQMIE
+1073 INRQMVE

-1108 EYKGSQFER
+1108 EYKGSHFDR
-1117 KIDEYL
+1117 KIDELL

-1133 FLRSNPIEYA
+1133 FLRTNPIEYA

>member
-1 MWLQQKSFVPKLF
+1 L
-14 FYCPK
+14 C
-19 ATIIPSL
+19 
-26 SRKFPIFAGYSILDM
+26 IFAAHSILDM

-156 QMEESN
+156 QMAAE
-162 NGVGPST
+162 G
-169 GSGTSANTGSGTST
+169 

-217 GIFFGSLLL
+217 GIFFGLLLL
-226 LIALMVFLPSFAVQP
+226 LILLMVFLPSFAVQP
-241 TQRIVNYEQHFE
+241 THRIVNYEQQFE
-253 KPLPYQVEIEQD
+253 KPLPYQVEILQD
-265 DIETTQGKEVKFNI
+265 NIETTQGKEVKFNI
-279 HVTGDRIPDAFY
+279 RVTGDRIPDAFY
-291 VKSELGQQLMTKSS
+291 VKSELGQQLMTKGS

-312 FKNLFN
+312 FKSLFN
-318 DLSFNVIGGEY
+318 DLTFNVIGGEY
-329 TSRPLHITVHPNPTL
+329 TSRPLHITVRPNPTL
-344 LSYRCELRYPSYIH
+344 LSYRCELRYPAYIH
-358 RTNETLD
+358 RTNETLE
-365 AKTRLIVPQGTSL
+365 AKTRLIVPQGTQL
-378 TFSFTTRDTEQMSV
+378 TFSFTTRDTEQMNVS
-392 TRDSLTTDL
+392 RDSLNSTL
-401 TANNDVFAYQF
+401 TAKDDVFEYQF
-412 VAAQNTKFEVQ
+412 VAAQSTKFEVQ
-423 VQNTWNQNIEPLPF
+423 VENSWNRTIEPLPF
-437 SVDVIPD
+437 SVDVLPD

-456 QLSDDV
+456 QLSTDV

-477 TFNCIVKE
+477 TFNCKVNE

-492 KTVPLDTKQTR
+492 KTVPLDLKQTR
-503 SSFFYQFNMDDL
+503 SSFFYQFNMDSL

-526 FVIWDNDGFH
+526 FEVWDNDGFH

-551 SEAALDSIADQQSE
+551 SEAALDSVANQQSE
-565 DIMERLQ
+565 DIMERLS
-572 EKSQEAD
+572 EKSQEAN

-599 WSDKEKMKDLLEK
+599 WSDKEKMKELMEK
-612 QQKIQDEWNKL
+612 QQQIQDEWNKL
-623 QEEQEKLED
+623 QQEQEKLAD
-632 FMKEHDLGN
+632 FMKENEIAN
-641 EDLIKKQEQIN
+641 EDLLKKQEQIN
-652 KLFDEVIPEEL
+652 KLFEEVIPEEL
-663 KKMMEQIDKLLEEM
+663 QKMMEQIDKLLEEM
-677 PREQMQQMMQ
+677 PREQMQQTMQ

-693 QSMQELLDRNLSLL
+693 QKMQELLDRNLALL

-735 ENQNKAGEENEQKSA
+735 ENQQKEAGEETDQKSA

-760 MDELDQLL
+760 MEELDELL
-768 EKNQELQQPF
+768 EKNQELQDPF

-798 QNEQNS
+798 QQEQNQQNG
-804 QQQQSQ
+804 QQQKSQ
-810 QKKQNAGQKMQQ
+810 QKKQDAGQKMQQ
-822 MANNMMMQ
+822 MAQNMMMQ

-839 AEDAHLMRVL
+839 AEDAHLVRIL

-856 SHEQEDLMTEI
+856 SHEQEALMNEI
-867 GSMRTDDPSLVEKII
+867 GSIRSDDPSLVEKII

-896 SLRSMAMRQP
+896 SLRSMAKRQP
-906 MVQNFVFD
+906 MIQNFIFD
-914 ELHTIETQTENAMK
+914 ELHTIENQTGNAMK
-928 YLNDLKLSQ
+928 QLNDLKLSQ
-937 AMRHQQTAMMSMNNL
+937 ATRHQQTAMMSMNNL

-974 ACPMP
+974 QSCQSKPG
-979 KQGQGQQSMQRMQQL
+979 KQGQQSMKNMQQM

-1011 GQQMPNSM
+1011 GQQTPNSM

-1035 GMQQMLNEMKENGQI
+1035 GMQQMLNDMKENGQI

-1073 INRQMIE
+1073 INNKMIE

-1108 EYKGSQFER
+1108 EFKGSHFDRQ
-1117 KIDEYL
+1117 IDEIL
-1123 YEQSLKKNQE
+1123 YRETLKKNQE
-1133 FLRSNPIEYA
+1133 FLRSNPIEFA
-1143 PYYKDKINEYYLKKN
+1143 PYYRDKINEYYLRKN
-1158 TH
+1158 TQ

>member
-1 MWLQQKSFVPKLF
+1 
-14 FYCPK
+14 
-19 ATIIPSL
+19 
-26 SRKFPIFAGYSILDM
+26 M

-118 VNLIRFRKKMS
+118 FNLIRFRKKMS

-156 QMEESN
+156 QAA
-162 NGVGPST
+162 T
-169 GSGTSANTGSGTST
+169 DA

-217 GIFFGSLLL
+217 GIFFGLLLL
-226 LIALMVFLPSFAVQP
+226 LILLMVFLPSFAVQP
-241 TQRIVNYEQHFE
+241 TQRIVNYEQSFE

-265 DIETTQGKEVKFNI
+265 EIETTQGQEVKFNI
-279 HVTGDRIPDAFY
+279 HVTGGRIPDAFY
-291 VKSELGQQLMTKSS
+291 VKSELGQQLMTKNSV
-305 ANDFSYT
+305 NDFSYT
-312 FKNLFN
+312 FKNLYN
-318 DLSFNVIGGEY
+318 DLTFNVVGGEY
-329 TSRPLHITVHPNPTL
+329 TSRPLHIIVHPNPTL
-344 LSYRCELRYPSYIH
+344 LSYRCEVRYPAYIH
-358 RTNETLD
+358 RSNETLEG
-365 AKTRLIVPQGTSL
+365 KTRLIVPQGTSL
-378 TFSFTTRDTEQMSV
+378 TFSFITRDTEKVSV
-392 TRDSLTTDL
+392 TRDSLTTVL
-401 TANNDVFAYQF
+401 TAKDDIFNYQF
-412 VAAQNTKFEVQ
+412 VASTSTKFDVQ
-423 VQNTWNQNIEPLPF
+423 VENTWNNTLEPLPF
-437 SVDVIPD
+437 SVDVLPD

-456 QLSDDV
+456 QLSTDV
-462 YFSGLVTDDYGFSKL
+462 YFSGLVTDDYGFSRL
-477 TFNCIVKE
+477 TFNCKVKE

-492 KTVPLDTKQTR
+492 KTVPLDLKQTR
-503 SSFFYQFNMDDL
+503 SSFFYQFNMDSL

-520 QNMEVY
+520 QDMEVY
-526 FVIWDNDGFH
+526 FVVWDNDGFH

-551 SEAALDSIADQQSE
+551 SESALDSIANQQSE
-565 DIMERLQ
+565 DIMERLS
-572 EKSQEAD
+572 EKSQEAN
-579 KLQDEIEKMLQD
+579 KLQDDIEKMLQD

-623 QEEQEKLED
+623 QEEQEKLSD
-632 FMKEHDLGN
+632 FMKDHDLGN

-663 KKMMEQIDKLLEEM
+663 QKLMEQIDKLLEEM

-687 DIKKNN
+687 DIKKKN
-693 QSMQELLDRNLSLL
+693 QSMQDLLDRNLALL

-712 EKDLN
+712 EKDLT
-717 DLANKLDKL
+717 DLAEKLDKL

-735 ENQNKAGEENEQKSA
+735 ENQNKEGEEGDQKSA
-750 EEAKEEFDKM
+750 EDAKEEFDKM

-768 EKNQELQQPF
+768 EKNKDLQQPF
-778 DMQKDE
+778 DMEKDE
-784 EMQESI
+784 EMEQDI
-790 DQDLQDAM
+790 DQDLDDAM
-798 QNEQNS
+798 QQEQSGN
-804 QQQQSQ
+804 QQQSQ
-810 QKKQNAGQKMQQ
+810 DSKQNAGQKMQK
-822 MANNMMMQ
+822 MAQNMMSMMQ
-830 MQMQGMQQM
+830 MGGMEQL
-839 AEDAHLMRVL
+839 AEDAHLMRIL

-856 SHEQEDLMTEI
+856 SHQQEDLMMEI
-867 GSMRTDDPSLVEKII
+867 GSLRTDDPSLSQKII
-882 HQKEVADNFNMVRD
+882 QQKEIADNFNMVRD
-896 SLRSMAMRQP
+896 SLRSMALRQP
-906 MVQNFVFD
+906 AVQNFVFE
-914 ELHTIETQTENAMK
+914 ELHTIENQTENAMK
-928 YLNDLKLSQ
+928 QLNGLKLSV
-937 AMRHQQTAMMSMNNL
+937 AVRHQQTAMMSMNNL
-952 ALMLAESLENM
+952 ALMLAESLEEM
-963 ENSMESMGMPM
+963 ESSMESMGMPM
-974 ACPMP
+974 SSCQSKP
-979 KQGQGQQSMQRMQQL
+979 GQQGKKSMKSMQQL
-994 QQQLSEQLKQM
+994 QQQLSQQLKKMQQQM
-1005 QQQMEQ
+1005 QQQKQ
-1011 GQQMPNSM
+1011 SGQPMPNM

-1035 GMQQMLNEMKENGQI
+1035 GMQQMLNEMKENGQL

-1058 IKDMEKLEEELVNKK
+1058 IKEMEQLEEDLVNKR
-1073 INRQMIE
+1073 INRQTIE

-1097 KREQEEKRKSN
+1097 RREQEEQRKSN
-1108 EYKGSQFER
+1108 EFKGSQFDR

-1123 YEQSLKKNQE
+1123 YEQTIKKNQE
-1133 FLRSNPIEYA
+1133 FLKTNPIEYA
-1143 PYYKDKINEYYLKKN
+1143 PYYQDKINEYYLKKN

>member
-1 MWLQQKSFVPKLF
+1 
-14 FYCPK
+14 
-19 ATIIPSL
+19 
-26 SRKFPIFAGYSILDM
+26 M

-104 GSAFVLVYHFLIPL
+104 GSGFVLVYHFIIPL
-118 VNLIRFRKKMS
+118 FNLIRFRKKMS
-129 VEQASVMIGKFFP
+129 VEQASVLIGKFFP

-156 QMEESN
+156 QMEASKN
-162 NGVGPST
+162 KVGPST
-169 GSGTSANTGSGTST
+169 GSGASADS
-183 DNALLAATIEQRSA
+183 ALLAATIEQRSA

-265 DIETTQGKEVKFNI
+265 EMETTQGKEVKFNI

-291 VKSELGQQLMTKSS
+291 VKSELGQQLMTKGS

-318 DLSFNVIGGEY
+318 DLTFNVTGGEY

-344 LSYRCELRYPSYIH
+344 LSYRCELHYPTYIH

-365 AKTRLIVPQGTSL
+365 AKTRLIVPQGTRL
-378 TFSFTTRDTEQMSV
+378 VFSFTTRDTDQMTVS
-392 TRDSLTTDL
+392 RDSLTTDL
-401 TANNDVFAYQF
+401 TANDDIFEYQF
-412 VAAQNTKFEVQ
+412 VAAQSTKFEVQ
-423 VQNTWNQNIEPLPF
+423 VQNNWNQTIEPLPF
-437 SVDVIPD
+437 SIDVLPD

-456 QLSDDV
+456 QLSTDV
-462 YFSGLVTDDYGFSKL
+462 YYSGLVTDDYGFSKL

-485 PIEKNIV
+485 PIEKKIV
-492 KTVPLDTKQTR
+492 KPVALDTKQTR
-503 SSFFYQFNMDDL
+503 TSFFYSFNMDSL
-515 GIMPG
+515 SIMPG

-526 FVIWDNDGFH
+526 FEVWDNDGFH

-551 SEAALDSIADQQSE
+551 SESALDSIADQQSE
-565 DIMERLQ
+565 DIMDRLQ

-612 QQKIQDEWNKL
+612 QQKIQEEWNKL
-623 QEEQEKLED
+623 LEEQDKLSD

-693 QSMQELLDRNLSLL
+693 QSMQELLDRNLALL

-726 GEELQKQEA
+726 GEELQNQES
-735 ENQNKAGEENEQKSA
+735 ENQNKAGEENDQKSA

-768 EKNQELQQPF
+768 EKNQDLQQPF

-784 EMQESI
+784 EMEESI

-798 QNEQNS
+798 QNEQNG
-804 QQQQSQ
+804 QQPQSQ
-810 QKKQNAGQKMQQ
+810 QKKQDAGQKMQQ
-822 MANNMMMQ
+822 MANQMMQQ

-839 AEDAHLMRVL
+839 AEDAHLLRIL

-867 GSMRTDDPSLVEKII
+867 GKMRTDDPSLVEKII

-906 MVQNFVFD
+906 MIRNFVFD
-914 ELHTIETQTENAMK
+914 ELHIIENQTENAMK

-937 AMRHQQTAMMSMNNL
+937 AVRHQQTAMMSMNNL

-963 ENSMESMGMPM
+963 ESSMDAMGMPM
-974 ACPMP
+974 SCSMP
-979 KQGQGQQSMQRMQQL
+979 KPGQGQSMQNMQQL
-994 QQQLSEQLKQM
+994 QQQLSEQLKKM
-1005 QQQMEQ
+1005 QQQMES
-1011 GQQMPNSM
+1011 GQQTPNTM

-1035 GMQQMLNEMKENGQI
+1035 GMQKMLNDMKENGQL

-1058 IKDMEKLEEELVNKK
+1058 IKEMEKLEEELVNKK

-1108 EYKGSQFER
+1108 EYKGSHFDR

-1123 YEQSLKKNQE
+1123 YEQTLKKNQE

>member
-1 MWLQQKSFVPKLF
+1 M
-14 FYCPK
+14 
-19 ATIIPSL
+19 
-26 SRKFPIFAGYSILDM
+26 
-41 SAPNKLIE
+41 IE

-54 TRKYYL
+54 TKKYYL

-88 WFPPKGRF
+88 WFPPKGRL
-96 VLFLFLLA
+96 VLLLFLLA
-104 GSAFVLVYHFLIPL
+104 GSAFILVYYFLIPFI
-118 VNLIRFRKKMS
+118 NLIRFRKKMS
-129 VEQASVMIGKFFP
+129 VEQASVLIGRFFP
-142 EIKDKLLNTIQLSN
+142 EIKDKLLNTIQLS
-156 QMEESN
+156 QQKEATR
-162 NGVGPST
+162 GPST
-169 GSGTSANTGSGTST
+169 SSGTLT
-183 DNALLAATIEQRSA
+183 DNALLEATIEQRSA

-204 SDAVDLRGNLKYL
+204 SDAVNLRGNLKYL
-217 GIFFGSLLL
+217 GIFFGSLLS

-253 KPLPYQVEIEQD
+253 KPLPYQVEIAQD
-265 DIETTQGKEVKFNI
+265 EIETTQGKEVKFSI
-279 HVTGDRIPDAFY
+279 RVTGDRIPDAFY
-291 VKSELGQQLMTKSS
+291 VKSELGQQLMTRGS

-312 FKNLFN
+312 FKNLYN
-318 DLSFNVIGGEY
+318 DLTFNVTGGEY

-344 LSYRCELRYPSYIH
+344 LSYRCELRYPAYVH

-365 AKTRLIVPQGTSL
+365 AKTRLIVPQGTQL
-378 TFSFTTRDTEQMSV
+378 TFCFNTRDTELMTVS
-392 TRDSLTTDL
+392 RDSLTTDL
-401 TANNDVFAYQF
+401 KAKDDIFEYQF
-412 VAAQNTKFEVQ
+412 IAAQSTKFEVQ
-423 VQNTWNQNIEPLPF
+423 VQNTWNQTIDPLPF
-437 SVDVIPD
+437 TVDVLPD

-456 QLSDDV
+456 QLSTDV
-462 YFSGLVTDDYGFSKL
+462 YYSGLVTDDYGFSRL
-477 TFNCIVKE
+477 TFNCIVRE
-485 PIEKNIV
+485 PVEKKIV
-492 KTVPLDTKQTR
+492 KPVAMDLKQTR
-503 SSFFYQFNMDDL
+503 TSFFYSFNMDSL

-526 FVIWDNDGFH
+526 FEVWDNDGFH

-565 DIMERLQ
+565 DIKERLQ
-572 EKSQEAD
+572 ERSQEAE
-579 KLQDEIEKMLQD
+579 KLQEAIEKMLQD

-612 QQKIQDEWNKL
+612 QQQIQDEWNKL
-623 QEEQEKLED
+623 QQEQEKLED
-632 FMKEHDLGN
+632 FMKEHNLGN

-652 KLFDEVIPEEL
+652 KLFEEVVSEEL
-663 KKMMEQIDKLLEEM
+663 QKIMEQIDQLLEKM

-687 DIKKNN
+687 DIKKKN

-717 DLANKLDKL
+717 DLADKLDKL
-726 GEELQKQEA
+726 GEELQKKDGDQQNA
-735 ENQNKAGEENEQKSA
+735 EDPNKDGEEGDPKSA

-760 MDELDQLL
+760 MDELDQLM
-768 EKNQELQQPF
+768 EKNQDLQQPF
-778 DMQKDE
+778 NLEKDE
-784 EMQESI
+784 EAEKSI
-790 DQDLQDAM
+790 EQDLDDAM
-798 QNEQNS
+798 QNEQNG

-810 QKKQNAGQKMQQ
+810 KKKQDAGQKMQQ
-822 MANNMMMQ
+822 MANQMMQQ
-830 MQMQGMQQM
+830 MQMETMEQM
-839 AEDAHLMRVL
+839 AEDAHMLRIL

-856 SHEQEDLMTEI
+856 SHEQEALMTDI
-867 GSMRTDDPSLVEKII
+867 GKMRTDDPSLVEKIV

-896 SLRSMAMRQP
+896 SLHNIAMRQP
-906 MVQNFVFD
+906 MIQNFIFD
-914 ELHTIETQTENAMK
+914 ELHSIESQTENAMK

-937 AMRHQQTAMMSMNNL
+937 ATRHQQTAMMSMNNL

-963 ENSMESMGMPM
+963 ENSMDAMGMPM
-974 ACPMP
+974 SCPRP
-979 KQGQGQQSMQRMQQL
+979 KPGQGQQNMQQMQQM
-994 QQQLSEQLKQM
+994 QQQMSEQLKQLQKQM
-1005 QQQMEQ
+1005 QQKMDKMGQEQ
-1011 GQQMPNSM
+1011 QNSM

-1035 GMQQMLNEMKENGQI
+1035 GMQQMLNEMKEKGQI
-1050 GDDGLNEI
+1050 GDDGLNDI

-1123 YEQSLKKNQE
+1123 YEQTLKKNQE
-1133 FLRSNPIEYA
+1133 FLHSSPIEFA
-1143 PYYKDKINEYYLKKN
+1143 PYYKDKVNEYFLKKN
-1158 TH
+1158 MN

>member
-1 MWLQQKSFVPKLF
+1 
-14 FYCPK
+14 
-19 ATIIPSL
+19 
-26 SRKFPIFAGYSILDM
+26 M
-41 SAPNKLIE
+41 SAPNGLIG

-104 GSAFVLVYHFLIPL
+104 GSAFVGIYYFLIPL

-129 VEQASVMIGKFFP
+129 VEQASVLIGRFFP

-156 QMEESN
+156 QLTDN
-162 NGVGPST
+162 
-169 GSGTSANTGSGTST
+169 A

-204 SDAVDLRGNLKYL
+204 TDAVDLRGNLKYL
-217 GIFFGSLLL
+217 GIFFGLLLL
-226 LIALMVFLPSFAVQP
+226 LILLMVFLPSFAVQP
-241 TQRIVNYEQHFE
+241 TQRIVNYEQNYE

-265 DIETTQGKEVKFNI
+265 EIETTQGQEVKFNI
-279 HVTGDRIPDAFY
+279 HVTGGRIPDAFY
-291 VKSELGQQLMTKSS
+291 VKSELGQQLMTKASV
-305 ANDFSYT
+305 NDFSYT
-312 FKNLFN
+312 FKNLYN
-318 DLSFNVIGGEY
+318 DLTFNVVGGEY
-329 TSRPLHITVHPNPTL
+329 TSRPIHITVHPNPTL
-344 LSYRCELRYPSYIH
+344 LSYRCEVRYPNYIH
-358 RTNETLD
+358 RSNETLEG
-365 AKTRLIVPQGTSL
+365 KTRLIVPQGTNL
-378 TFSFTTRDTEQMSV
+378 TFSFITRDTEKVSV
-392 TRDSLTTDL
+392 THDSLVTNL
-401 TANNDVFAYQF
+401 TATNDIFDYQF
-412 VAAQNTKFEVQ
+412 VAEQSTKFEVQ
-423 VQNTWNQNIEPLPF
+423 VENAWNNTLEPLPF
-437 SVDVIPD
+437 SVDVLPD

-456 QLSDDV
+456 QLSTDV
-462 YFSGLVTDDYGFSKL
+462 YFSGLITDDYGFTKL
-477 TFNCIVKE
+477 TFNCKVKE

-492 KTVPLDTKQTR
+492 KIVPLDLKQTR
-503 SSFFYQFNMDDL
+503 TSFFYQFNMDSL

-520 QNMEVY
+520 QNMEV
-526 FVIWDNDGFH
+526 FFEIWDNDGFH

-551 SEAALDSIADQQSE
+551 SEAALDSIADNTSE
-565 DIMERLQ
+565 DIMERLEQ
-572 EKSQEAD
+572 KSQEAD
-579 KLQDEIEKMLQD
+579 KLQDEIDKMLQD
-591 LIQKKDLD
+591 LLQKKDLD
-599 WSDKEKMKDLLEK
+599 WSDKEKMKDLLER
-612 QQKIQDEWNKL
+612 QQEIQDEWNKL
-623 QEEQEKLED
+623 QQEQENLSD
-632 FMKEHDLGN
+632 FMKEHELGN
-641 EDLIKKQEQIN
+641 EDLLKKQEQIN
-652 KLFDEVIPEEL
+652 KLFDEVIPEEMR
-663 KKMMEQIDKLLEEM
+663 KMMEQIDKLLEEM

-712 EKDLN
+712 EKDLT

-726 GEELQKQEA
+726 GEELQEQNA
-735 ENQNKAGEENEQKSA
+735 ENQDKEAGEESDQKSA

-768 EKNQELQQPF
+768 EKNQDLQQPF
-778 DMQKDE
+778 NMEKDE
-784 EMQESI
+784 EMEQSI
-790 DQDLQDAM
+790 EQDLDDAM
-798 QNEQNS
+798 QNEQS
-804 QQQQSQ
+804 GQQQQSQ
-810 QKKQNAGQKMQQ
+810 QQKQSAGEKMQK

-830 MQMQGMQQM
+830 MQMEGMQQL
-839 AEDAHLMRVL
+839 AEDAHLMRIL

-856 SHEQEDLMTEI
+856 SHEQEALMSEI
-867 GSMRTDDPSLVEKII
+867 GTLRTDDPSLVDKIVR
-882 HQKEVADNFNMVRD
+882 QKEIADNFNMVRD

-906 MVQNFVFD
+906 AVQNFVFD
-914 ELHTIETQTENAMK
+914 ELHGIENQTENAMK
-928 YLNDLKLSQ
+928 QLNNLKLSQ
-937 AMRHQQTAMMSMNNL
+937 AARHQQTAMMSMNNL

-974 ACPMP
+974 SCSRP
-979 KQGQGQQSMQRMQQL
+979 KPGQGQQSMQKMQQL
-994 QQQLSEQLKQM
+994 QQQISEQLKQM
-1005 QQQMEQ
+1005 QQQMEKQ
-1011 GQQMPNSM
+1011 GQQQQNSM

-1050 GDDGLNEI
+1050 GDDGLQEI

-1073 INRQMIE
+1073 ITHQMIE

-1108 EYKGSQFER
+1108 EFKGSHFDR

-1123 YEQSLKKNQE
+1123 YEQTLKKNQE
-1133 FLRSNPIEYA
+1133 FLRTNPIEYA
-1143 PYYKDKINEYYLKKN
+1143 PYYKDKINEYYLRKN
-1158 TH
+1158 TQ

>member
-1 MWLQQKSFVPKLF
+1 
-14 FYCPK
+14 
-19 ATIIPSL
+19 
-26 SRKFPIFAGYSILDM
+26 M

-96 VLFLFLLA
+96 VLLLFLLV
-104 GSAFVLVYHFLIPL
+104 GSGFVLVYHFLIPL

-129 VEQASVMIGKFFP
+129 VEQASVLIGKFFP

-156 QMEESN
+156 QIEASK
-162 NGVGPST
+162 VGPST
-169 GSGTSANTGSGTST
+169 GSST
-183 DNALLAATIEQRSA
+183 ENDLLAATIEQRSA

-204 SDAVDLRGNLKYL
+204 TDAVDLRGNLKYL
-217 GIFFGSLLL
+217 GIFFGSLLI
-226 LIALMVFLPSFAVQP
+226 LIGLMVFLPSFAVQP

-265 DIETTQGKEVKFNI
+265 EIETTQGKEVKFNI
-279 HVTGDRIPDAFY
+279 RVTGDRIPDAFY
-291 VKSELGQQLMTKSS
+291 VKSELGQQLMTKGS

-318 DLSFNVIGGEY
+318 DLTFNVIGGEY

-344 LSYRCELRYPSYIH
+344 LSYRCEVRYPAYIH
-358 RTNETLD
+358 RNNETMD
-365 AKTRLIVPQGTSL
+365 AKTRLIVPQGTTL
-378 TFSFTTRDTEQMSV
+378 NFSFTTRDTERMTV
-392 TRDSLTTDL
+392 TRDSLQTDL
-401 TANNDVFAYQF
+401 TAKDDVFEYQF
-412 VAAQNTKFEVQ
+412 VASQSTKFEVQ
-423 VQNTWNQNIEPLPF
+423 VQNTWNNTLEPLPF
-437 SVDVIPD
+437 SVDVLPD

-456 QLSDDV
+456 HLSTDV
-462 YFSGLVTDDYGFSKL
+462 YFSGLVTDDYGFNKL
-477 TFNCIVKE
+477 TFNCLVKE
-485 PIEKNIV
+485 PIEKKIV
-492 KTVPLDTKQTR
+492 KPVALDLKQTR
-503 SSFFYQFNMDDL
+503 TSFFYSFNMDSL

-526 FVIWDNDGFH
+526 FEVWDNDGFH

-551 SEAALDSIADQQSE
+551 SESALDSIANEQSE

-572 EKSQEAD
+572 EKSQAAD

-612 QQKIQDEWNKL
+612 QQQIQDEWNKL
-623 QEEQEKLED
+623 QEEQEKLAD
-632 FMKEHDLGN
+632 FMKEHEIAN

-652 KLFDEVIPEEL
+652 KLFEEVIPEEL
-663 KKMMEQIDKLLEEM
+663 RKMMEQIDKLLEDM

-693 QSMQELLDRNLSLL
+693 QSMQELLDRNLALL

-717 DLANKLDKL
+717 DLANKLEKL
-726 GEELQKQEA
+726 GEELQKQEP
-735 ENQNKAGEENEQKSA
+735 ENQSKEAGEESEQKSA

-768 EKNQELQQPF
+768 EKNQDLQQPF
-778 DMQKDE
+778 NMEKDE
-784 EMQESI
+784 EMEESI
-790 DQDLQDAM
+790 NQDLNDAM
-798 QNEQNS
+798 QQEQS
-804 QQQQSQ
+804 GEQQQSQ
-810 QKKQNAGQKMQQ
+810 KKKRDAGQKMQQ
-822 MANNMMMQ
+822 MANQMMMQ

-839 AEDAHLMRVL
+839 AEDAHLMRIL

-856 SHEQEDLMTEI
+856 SHEQEALMTEI
-867 GSMRTDDPSLVEKII
+867 GHIRSDDPSLVEKII
-882 HQKEVADNFNMVRD
+882 HQKDVADNFNMVRD

-906 MVQNFVFD
+906 MIQNFVFD
-914 ELHTIETQTENAMK
+914 ELHTIESQTGNAMK

-937 AMRHQQTAMMSMNNL
+937 AVRHQQTAMMSMNNL

-974 ACPMP
+974 ACPNP
-979 KQGQGQQSMQRMQQL
+979 KPGQGQQSMQNMQQL
-994 QQQLSEQLKQM
+994 QQQLSEQLKKM
-1005 QQQMEQ
+1005 QQQIEKQ
-1011 GQQMPNSM
+1011 GQQQQNSM

-1035 GMQQMLNEMKENGQI
+1035 GMQQMLNEMKKNGQV

-1108 EYKGSQFER
+1108 EYKGSHFDRQ
-1117 KIDEYL
+1117 IDEIL
-1123 YEQSLKKNQE
+1123 YKETLKKNQE
-1133 FLRSNPIEYA
+1133 FLRTNPIEYA